1 MCYHQRKAMRTRS
14 SSPPIHVHVNDA
26 TPVHVHVKSQRT
38 SPARTPQGKTKVDR
52 GNLRPTARVKTRVP
66 WIPPGKASIR
76 DASYKWEGPTHCLE
90 ITPPLPEPGP
100 EHSQSALHLA
110 DLTSEEEE
118 GLHGRISQY
127 ERKIERLLTEVSTL
141 KNEVELRKQEQLLER
156 QSEQLSV
163 SQRVIVEQ
171 EEELAEVT
179 KELEETE
186 RENSRL
192 RQSMEK
198 MLVEMDHNRQD
209 GDSVQQD
216 KDALHRKLMEAELD
230 GTAAAKQV
238 SALRESVSKLC
249 GAVGTRL
256 SGSESAVLAR
266 QKELLLQKLETFEAT
281 NRTLR
286 HLLREQ
292 QGSQMES
299 LRVSEQRDALLKRLA
314 DTEAENAHLVVKLQ
328 EKDREVNELSK
339 LLDTEKDNTRST
351 TELSKSLE
359 STRAHLQGQL
369 RSKEAENNRLT
380 LQIKNLERAANQQ
393 KVEMEH
399 LTEQLARLKQQSS
412 ADREVLKRATRAQK
426 QRAERSEDTAGQ
438 LSVQLLD
445 MEKQVVNALSAA
457 ETWQSRHAQEAKE
470 KSKLEIELSLLNS
483 RIAELTEQLQGAG
496 DKGRAEREAL
506 LDHLHELTKESTAAK
521 LENQSLKATASAV
534 EEKLALSQS
543 ELLQVK
549 ASIQQYES
557 LLDSYKIQVGKTRA
571 EADEYRARLAEA
583 EQEAQAI
590 RGELEQEIE
599 EVRRDLLGRL
609 AELEP
614 LPEALRRSELQLQ
627 EAQDRE
633 RNQER
638 RSMELS
644 TTLTDLRM
652 KVETQGSQVELLR
665 QKNKVLLEENRQL
678 QQRVESLERKLEE
691 AGSQNSDLQ
700 AVIAK
705 REDTIHSNQ
714 LRLEEKTRECSLL
727 SRKLEE
733 ALGDARQQISE
744 TRGLAA
750 TKERST
756 QSKILELET
765 QLSRT
770 NSEINQLRRSKEEV
784 ERRYQSRLQDVKDRL
799 EQSDSTNRS
808 LQNYVQFLKASYANV
823 FGDLALGSS
832 LPAENC
838 VTFGW
843 KKKETAIPES
853 RLAASFVVDPL
864 GQPPLSKLFRKQT
877 EKMDTTGVK
886 VLETAEDI
894 QERRQQVLD
903 RYRRF
908 KELSMMRRTKL
919 EDSYRFQF
927 FRRDA
932 DELEKWIQEK
942 LQIASDENYKD
953 PSNLQGKL
961 QKHQAFEAEVQANAG
976 AIIKLDETGNL
987 MISEGHFSSET
998 IRTRLE
1004 ELHRLWDLLLQK
1016 TKEKGM
1022 RLLQAQKL
1030 VQYLRECED
1039 ALDWISDKEAI
1050 ATSEELG
1057 QDLEHVE
1064 LLQKKFEEFQTDLAA
1079 HEERVNEVN
1088 QLAAKLIQEAHPEAE
1103 LIVRKQDEVNA
1114 AWQRLKGL
1122 AQQRQ
1127 GKLFGAAEVQRFN
1140 RDVDET
1146 ISWIKEKEQL
1156 MASDDFGRDLAS
1168 VQALLRKHEGLER
1181 DLAALEDKV
1190 NTLGG
1195 DAERLQQ
1202 THPQNAS
1209 QIHLKK
1215 DELITNWEQIRT
1227 LAAERHSRL
1236 NDSYRLQRF
1245 TADFRDLTSWVTEMK
1260 ALINAD
1266 ELANDVAGAEALLDR
1281 HQEHK
1286 GEIDAHEDS
1295 FRATDEAG
1303 QALLNTGHYAS
1314 EEVKEK
1320 LGILAEEKESLLE
1333 LWEVRRQQYEQCMDL
1348 QLFYRDTEQV
1358 DNWMSKQEAFLLNE
1372 DLGDSLDSV
1381 EALLKKHEDFEK
1393 SLSAQ
1398 EEKITALDEFAT
1410 KLIQNNHYAKED
1422 VATRRDALLNRRNA
1436 LHERA
1441 QSRRAALEDSFH
1453 LQQFFRDSDEL
1464 KSWINEKMKTATD
1477 EAYKDPS
1484 NLQGKVQKHQ
1494 AFEAELSANQS
1505 RIDALQKSGQELL
1518 DGKHY
1523 ASTEVA
1529 GRMEEVSS
1537 QWKKL
1542 LEATELKGIKLRE
1555 ANQQQQFNRNVED
1568 IELWLYEVE
1577 GHLASDDY
1585 GKDLT
1590 SVQNLQKKHALLEAD
1605 VAAHQDRID
1614 GITIQ
1619 ARQFQDAGHFDADN
1633 IRKKQEALVVR
1644 YDALREPMAARKQK
1658 LSDSLRLQQL
1668 FRDVEDEETW
1678 IREKEPIAAST
1689 NRGKDLIGV
1698 QNLLK
1703 KHQALQAEITGHEPR
1718 IKAVTQK
1725 GEAMVEEG
1733 HFAGEDVKVKLTELH
1748 GRWDTL
1754 KAKASQRRQDLEDS
1768 LQAQQYFADANEA
1781 ESWMRE
1787 KEPIV
1792 GSTDYGKDEDSAE
1805 ALLKKHEALMSDLS
1819 AYGSSIQGLKEQ
1831 AQSCRQ
1837 QVAPTDDE
1845 TGKELVLALY
1855 DYQEKSPREVTMKK
1869 GDILTLLNSTNKD
1882 WWKVEVNDRQG
1893 FVPAAYVK
1901 KLDPTQSSSRENLLD
1916 EHGSIALRQDQ
1927 IENQY
1932 GTLLEL
1938 GEKRKDML
1946 EKSCKKF
1953 MLFREANELQQWI
1966 NEKESALTNEEVGS
1980 DLEQVE
1986 VLQKKFDDFQKDL
1999 KANESRLRDINKVA
2013 SELESEGLMAE
2024 EAPMVQAQQQELL
2037 GAAPGKDEADSK
2049 TASPWKELNNRWRSL
2064 QQLAEERSNMLGSAH
2079 EVQRFH
2085 RDADETKEWIE
2096 EKNQALNT
2104 DNYGHDLASVQAL
2117 QRKHE
2122 GFERDLAALGDKVNS
2137 LGETAERLIQ
2147 SHPEAVDDIQEKCT
2161 ELNTA
2166 WSSLVGRADQ
2176 RKDKL
2181 GNSHDLQRFLSDFRD
2196 LMSWINGIRGL
2207 VSSEE
2212 LAKDVTGAEAL
2223 LERHQEHRT
2232 EIDARAGTFQA
2243 FEQFGQQLLV
2253 RGHYASPEIQQKLE
2267 ALDRERADLEKA
2279 WVQRRMMLDQCLELQ
2294 LFNRDCE
2301 QAENWMAAR
2310 EAFLASDDKGDSLD
2324 SVEALI
2330 KKHEDFDKAINVQEE
2345 KIAALQSF
2353 ADQLIGADHYAK
2365 PEIFNRRNE
2374 VLDRWR
2380 RLKAQMIEKRSKLGE
2395 SQTLQQFSRDV
2406 DEIEAWISEKLQTAT
2421 DESYKDPT
2429 NIQSKHQKHQAF
2441 EAELHANA
2449 DRIRGVIDT
2458 GNALIQRG
2466 ACAGSE
2472 DAVKA
2477 RLNALDE
2484 QWQFLVNKSAEK
2496 SQKLKEANKQ
2506 QNFNTGIKDFDFWL
2520 SEVEALLASED
2531 YGKDLASVNNLLKKH
2546 QLLEADISAHEDR
2559 LKDLNGQADSLM
2571 ASNAFDTSQVKEKRD
2586 AVNGRFAKIKS
2597 MATGR
2602 RAKLNESHRLHQFF
2616 RDLDDEESWIK
2627 EKKLLVSS
2635 EDYGRDLTGV
2645 QNLRKKHKRLEAEL
2659 GAHEPAIQ
2667 SVLDTGKKLSD
2678 DNTIGQEE
2686 IQQRL
2691 AQFVDHWKEL
2701 KDLSGARG
2709 QRLEESLEYQQ
2720 FVANVEEEEA
2730 WINEKLNLVGS
2741 EDYGDTLAAVQGL
2754 LKKHEA
2760 FETDFTVHRDRVNDV
2775 CTNGEELI
2783 KKNNHHVDNI
2793 SAKMSALRGKVSE
2806 LERAAA
2812 QRKAKLDE
2820 NSAFLQFNWKAD
2832 VVESWIG
2839 EKENSLKTDDYGRDL
2854 SSVQTLLTKQETFD
2868 AGLQAFQQEGIT
2880 NITALKDQLLAAK
2893 HVQSKA
2899 IEARHAALIKRW
2911 NQLLSNSAARKKKL
2925 LEAQEHFRKVED
2937 LFLTFAKKASAFN
2950 SWFENAEEDLTDPV
2964 RCNSLEE
2971 IRALR
2976 EAHEAFRS
2984 SLSSAQADFNQL
2996 AELDQQIKSYQVV
3009 SNPYTWFTMEALE
3022 ETWRNLQKIIK
3033 ERELELQKEQ
3043 RRQEENDKLRQEFAQ
3058 HANAFHQWLQET
3070 RTYLLDGSCM
3080 VEESGTLESQL
3091 EATKRKHQE
3100 IRAMRSQLKKI
3111 EDLGAAMEEALILDN
3126 KYTEHST
3133 VGLAQQWD
3141 QLDQLG
3147 MRMQHNLEQQIQAR
3161 NTTGVTEEAL
3171 KEFSMMFKH
3180 FDKEK
3185 SGRLNHQEF
3194 KSCLRSLG
3202 YDLPM
3207 VEEGEPD
3214 PEFEAILDTVD
3225 PNRDGNVSLQ
3235 EYMAFMISR
3244 ETENVKSS
3252 EEIESAFRALSTE
3265 NKPYVT
3271 KEELYQN
3278 LTKEQADYCLS
3289 HMKPYLDSKG
3299 RELPSAFD
3307 FVEFT
3312 RSLFVN

>member
-1 MCYHQRKAMRTRS
+1 RW
-14 SSPPIHVHVNDA
+14 
-26 TPVHVHVKSQRT
+26 
-38 SPARTPQGKTKVDR
+38 DR
-52 GNLRPTARVKTRVP
+52 F
-66 WIPPGKASIR
+66 
-76 DASYKWEGPTHCLE
+76 
-90 ITPPLPEPGP
+90 
-100 EHSQSALHLA
+100 
-110 DLTSEEEE
+110 
-118 GLHGRISQY
+118 GR
-127 ERKIERLLTEVSTL
+127 
-141 KNEVELRKQEQLLER
+141 
-156 QSEQLSV
+156 
-163 SQRVIVEQ
+163 
-171 EEELAEVT
+171 
-179 KELEETE
+179 
-186 RENSRL
+186 
-192 RQSMEK
+192 
-198 MLVEMDHNRQD
+198 
-209 GDSVQQD
+209 
-216 KDALHRKLMEAELD
+216 
-230 GTAAAKQV
+230 
-238 SALRESVSKLC
+238 
-249 GAVGTRL
+249 
-256 SGSESAVLAR
+256 
-266 QKELLLQKLETFEAT
+266 
-281 NRTLR
+281 
-286 HLLREQ
+286 
-292 QGSQMES
+292 
-299 LRVSEQRDALLKRLA
+299 
-314 DTEAENAHLVVKLQ
+314 
-328 EKDREVNELSK
+328 
-339 LLDTEKDNTRST
+339 
-351 TELSKSLE
+351 
-359 STRAHLQGQL
+359 
-369 RSKEAENNRLT
+369 
-380 LQIKNLERAANQQ
+380 
-393 KVEMEH
+393 
-399 LTEQLARLKQQSS
+399 
-412 ADREVLKRATRAQK
+412 
-426 QRAERSEDTAGQ
+426 
-438 LSVQLLD
+438 
-445 MEKQVVNALSAA
+445 
-457 ETWQSRHAQEAKE
+457 
-470 KSKLEIELSLLNS
+470 
-483 RIAELTEQLQGAG
+483 
-496 DKGRAEREAL
+496 
-506 LDHLHELTKESTAAK
+506 
-521 LENQSLKATASAV
+521 
-534 EEKLALSQS
+534 
-543 ELLQVK
+543 
-549 ASIQQYES
+549 
-557 LLDSYKIQVGKTRA
+557 
-571 EADEYRARLAEA
+571 
-583 EQEAQAI
+583 
-590 RGELEQEIE
+590 
-599 EVRRDLLGRL
+599 RR
-609 AELEP
+609 
-614 LPEALRRSELQLQ
+614 
-627 EAQDRE
+627 
-633 RNQER
+633 
-638 RSMELS
+638 
-644 TTLTDLRM
+644 
-652 KVETQGSQVELLR
+652 
-665 QKNKVLLEENRQL
+665 
-678 QQRVESLERKLEE
+678 
-691 AGSQNSDLQ
+691 
-700 AVIAK
+700 
-705 REDTIHSNQ
+705 
-714 LRLEEKTRECSLL
+714 
-727 SRKLEE
+727 
-733 ALGDARQQISE
+733 
-744 TRGLAA
+744 
-750 TKERST
+750 
-756 QSKILELET
+756 
-765 QLSRT
+765 
-770 NSEINQLRRSKEEV
+770 
-784 ERRYQSRLQDVKDRL
+784 
-799 EQSDSTNRS
+799 
-808 LQNYVQFLKASYANV
+808 
-823 FGDLALGSS
+823 
-832 LPAENC
+832 
-838 VTFGW
+838 
-843 KKKETAIPES
+843 
-853 RLAASFVVDPL
+853 
-864 GQPPLSKLFRKQT
+864 
-877 EKMDTTGVK
+877 KMDISGVK
-886 VLETAEDI
+886 VLESAEDI

-903 RYRRF
+903 RYHRF
-908 KELSMMRRTKL
+908 KELSVVRRQKL

-987 MISEGHFSSET
+987 MTSESHFASET
-998 IRTRLE
+998 IR
-1004 ELHRLWDLLLQK
+1004 
-1016 TKEKGM
+1016 
-1022 RLLQAQKL
+1022 
-1030 VQYLRECED
+1030 
-1039 ALDWISDKEAI
+1039 
-1050 ATSEELG
+1050 
-1057 QDLEHVE
+1057 
-1064 LLQKKFEEFQTDLAA
+1064 TDLAA

-1088 QLAAKLIQEAHPEAE
+1088 QAAGKLTQENHPEAE
-1103 LIVRKQDEVNA
+1103 LILKKQEEVNA

-1181 DLAALEDKV
+1181 DLAALKDKV

-1195 DAERLQQ
+1195 EADRLQQ

-1209 QIHLKK
+1209 QIHLKR

-1227 LAAERHSRL
+1227 LAAERHTRL

-1295 FRATDEAG
+1295 FKSTDEAG

-1320 LGILAEEKESLLE
+1320 LGILSEERVSLLE
-1333 LWEVRRQQYEQCMDL
+1333 LWELRRQQYEQCMDL

-1422 VATRRDALLNRRNA
+1422 VATRRDALLSRRNA

-1441 QSRRAALEDSFH
+1441 QFRRAALEDSFH

-1505 RIDALQKSGQELL
+1505 RIDALQKSGQELV

-1523 ASTEVA
+1523 ASSEVST
-1529 GRMEEVSS
+1529 RMDEVSS

-1577 GHLASDDY
+1577 GHLASDDF

-1619 ARQFQDAGHFDADN
+1619 ARQFQEAGHFDADN
-1633 IRKKQEALVVR
+1633 IRKKQEALVAR
-1644 YDALREPMAARKQK
+1644 YEALKEPMAARKQK

-1678 IREKEPIAAST
+1678 IREKEPIASST

-1703 KHQALQAEITGHEPR
+1703 KHQALQAEISGHEPR

-1725 GEAMVEEG
+1725 GEAMIEEG
-1733 HFAGEDVKVKLTELH
+1733 HFAGDDVKAKLQELH
-1748 GRWDTL
+1748 NRWDGL
-1754 KAKASQRRQDLEDS
+1754 KGKAAQRRQDLEDS

-1819 AYGSSIQGLKEQ
+1819 AYGSSIQALKDQ
-1831 AQSCRQ
+1831 AEACRQ

-1901 KLDPTQSSSRENLLD
+1901 KLDPTQSSSRENLLN
-1916 EHGSIALRQDQ
+1916 EQGSIALRQEQ
-1927 IENQY
+1927 IENQTVVTKEVCSVSVRMKQVEELY
-1932 GTLLEL
+1932 GTLQEF

-2024 EAPMVQAQQQELL
+2024 EAPVVQAQ
-2037 GAAPGKDEADSK
+2037 DEADSK
-2049 TASPWKELNNRWRSL
+2049 GASPWKELNNRWRAL
-2064 QQLAEERSNMLGSAH
+2064 QQLAEDRSNMLGSAH

-2176 RKDKL
+2176 RKEKL

-2207 VSSEE
+2207 VSSDE

-2232 EIDARAGTFQA
+2232 EIDARVGTFQA
-2243 FEQFGQQLLV
+2243 FEQFGQQLLA

-2267 ALDRERADLEKA
+2267 ALERERADLEKA

-2353 ADQLIGADHYAK
+2353 ADQLISADHYAK

-2429 NIQSKHQKHQAF
+2429 NIQVMSHFSKHQKHQAF

-2449 DRIRGVIDT
+2449 DRIHGVIDT

-2571 ASNAFDTSQVKEKRD
+2571 SSNAFDTSQVKDKRD
-2586 AVNGRFAKIKS
+2586 AVNGRFGKIKS
-2597 MATGR
+2597 MAAGR

-2667 SVLDTGKKLSD
+2667 SVLETGKKLSD

-2686 IQQRL
+2686 IHQRL
-2691 AQFVDHWKEL
+2691 AQFVEHWREL
-2701 KDLSGARG
+2701 KDLAAARG

-2775 CTNGEELI
+2775 CSNGDELI
-2783 KKNNHHVDNI
+2783 KKENHNMENI
-2793 SAKMSALRGKVSE
+2793 MAKMKALRGKVSE

-2812 QRKAKLDE
+2812 QRKSKLDE

-2899 IEARHAALIKRW
+2899 IEARHATLMKRW
-2911 NQLLSNSAARKKKL
+2911 NQLLSNSATRKKKL

-2976 EAHEAFRS
+2976 DAHDAFHS
-2984 SLSSAQADFNQL
+2984 SLSSAEADFSQL
-2996 AELDQQIKSYQVV
+2996 AELDRQIKSYHVA

-3070 RTYLLDGSCM
+3070 RSCM

-3214 PEFEAILDTVD
+3214 PEFESILDIVD

-3252 EEIESAFRALSTE
+3252 EEIESAFRALSAE

-3278 LTKEQADYCLS
+3278 LTKEQADYCIS

-3299 RELPSAFD
+3299 REIPSAFD

>member
-1 MCYHQRKAMRTRS
+1 
-14 SSPPIHVHVNDA
+14 
-26 TPVHVHVKSQRT
+26 
-38 SPARTPQGKTKVDR
+38 
-52 GNLRPTARVKTRVP
+52 
-66 WIPPGKASIR
+66 
-76 DASYKWEGPTHCLE
+76 
-90 ITPPLPEPGP
+90 
-100 EHSQSALHLA
+100 
-110 DLTSEEEE
+110 
-118 GLHGRISQY
+118 
-127 ERKIERLLTEVSTL
+127 
-141 KNEVELRKQEQLLER
+141 
-156 QSEQLSV
+156 
-163 SQRVIVEQ
+163 
-171 EEELAEVT
+171 
-179 KELEETE
+179 
-186 RENSRL
+186 
-192 RQSMEK
+192 
-198 MLVEMDHNRQD
+198 MDP
-209 GDSVQQD
+209 S
-216 KDALHRKLMEAELD
+216 
-230 GTAAAKQV
+230 
-238 SALRESVSKLC
+238 
-249 GAVGTRL
+249 
-256 SGSESAVLAR
+256 
-266 QKELLLQKLETFEAT
+266 
-281 NRTLR
+281 
-286 HLLREQ
+286 
-292 QGSQMES
+292 
-299 LRVSEQRDALLKRLA
+299 
-314 DTEAENAHLVVKLQ
+314 
-328 EKDREVNELSK
+328 
-339 LLDTEKDNTRST
+339 
-351 TELSKSLE
+351 
-359 STRAHLQGQL
+359 
-369 RSKEAENNRLT
+369 
-380 LQIKNLERAANQQ
+380 
-393 KVEMEH
+393 
-399 LTEQLARLKQQSS
+399 
-412 ADREVLKRATRAQK
+412 
-426 QRAERSEDTAGQ
+426 
-438 LSVQLLD
+438 
-445 MEKQVVNALSAA
+445 
-457 ETWQSRHAQEAKE
+457 
-470 KSKLEIELSLLNS
+470 
-483 RIAELTEQLQGAG
+483 
-496 DKGRAEREAL
+496 
-506 LDHLHELTKESTAAK
+506 
-521 LENQSLKATASAV
+521 
-534 EEKLALSQS
+534 
-543 ELLQVK
+543 
-549 ASIQQYES
+549 
-557 LLDSYKIQVGKTRA
+557 
-571 EADEYRARLAEA
+571 
-583 EQEAQAI
+583 
-590 RGELEQEIE
+590 
-599 EVRRDLLGRL
+599 
-609 AELEP
+609 
-614 LPEALRRSELQLQ
+614 
-627 EAQDRE
+627 
-633 RNQER
+633 
-638 RSMELS
+638 
-644 TTLTDLRM
+644 
-652 KVETQGSQVELLR
+652 
-665 QKNKVLLEENRQL
+665 
-678 QQRVESLERKLEE
+678 
-691 AGSQNSDLQ
+691 
-700 AVIAK
+700 
-705 REDTIHSNQ
+705 
-714 LRLEEKTRECSLL
+714 
-727 SRKLEE
+727 
-733 ALGDARQQISE
+733 
-744 TRGLAA
+744 
-750 TKERST
+750 
-756 QSKILELET
+756 
-765 QLSRT
+765 
-770 NSEINQLRRSKEEV
+770 
-784 ERRYQSRLQDVKDRL
+784 
-799 EQSDSTNRS
+799 
-808 LQNYVQFLKASYANV
+808 
-823 FGDLALGSS
+823 
-832 LPAENC
+832 
-838 VTFGW
+838 
-843 KKKETAIPES
+843 
-853 RLAASFVVDPL
+853 
-864 GQPPLSKLFRKQT
+864 
-877 EKMDTTGVK
+877 GVK

-903 RYRRF
+903 RYHRF
-908 KELSMMRRTKL
+908 KELSTLRRQKL

-927 FRRDA
+927 FQRDA
-932 DELEKWIQEK
+932 EELEKWIQEK

-953 PSNLQGKL
+953 PTNLQGKL
-961 QKHQAFEAEVQANAG
+961 QKHQAFEAEVQANSG
-976 AIIKLDETGNL
+976 AIVKLDETGNL
-987 MISEGHFSSET
+987 MISEGHFASET
-998 IRTRLE
+998 IRTRLM
-1004 ELHRLWDLLLQK
+1004 ELHRQWELLLEK
-1016 TKEKGM
+1016 MREKGVK
-1022 RLLQAQKL
+1022 LLQAQKL

-1039 ALDWISDKEAI
+1039 VMDWINDKEAI
-1050 ATSEELG
+1050 VTSEELG

-1064 LLQKKFEEFQTDLAA
+1064 VLQKKFEEFQTDMAA

-1088 QLAAKLIQEAHPEAE
+1088 QFAAKLIQEQHPEE
-1103 LIVRKQDEVNA
+1103 DTIKTKQDEVNA

-1122 AQQRQ
+1122 ALQRQ

-1190 NTLGG
+1190 KALC
-1195 DAERLQQ
+1195 AEADRLQQ
-1202 THPQNAS
+1202 SHPLSAA
-1209 QIHLKK
+1209 QIQVKRE
-1215 DELITNWEQIRT
+1215 ELIANWEQIRT
-1227 LAAERHSRL
+1227 LAAERHARL

-1245 TADFRDLTSWVTEMK
+1245 LADFRDLTSWVTEMK

-1295 FRATDEAG
+1295 FKSADESG
-1303 QALLNTGHYAS
+1303 QALLAAGHYAS
-1314 EEVKEK
+1314 DEVREK
-1320 LGILAEEKESLLE
+1320 LSVLAEERAALLE
-1333 LWEVRRQQYEQCMDL
+1333 LWELRRQQYEQCMDL

-1410 KLIQNNHYAKED
+1410 KLIQNNHYAMDD
-1422 VATRRDALLNRRNA
+1422 VATRRDALLSRRNA

-1441 QSRRAALEDSFH
+1441 MGRRAQLADSFH

-1464 KSWINEKMKTATD
+1464 KSWVNEKMKTATD

-1505 RIDALQKSGQELL
+1505 RIDALEKAGQKLI
-1518 DGKHY
+1518 DVNHY
-1523 ASTEVA
+1523 AKDEVA
-1529 GRMEEVSS
+1529 ARMNEVISL
-1537 QWKKL
+1537 WKKL

-1590 SVQNLQKKHALLEAD
+1590 NVQNLQKKHALLEAD

-1619 ARQFQDAGHFDADN
+1619 ARQFQDAGHFDAEN
-1633 IRKKQEALVVR
+1633 IKKKQEALVAR
-1644 YDALREPMAARKQK
+1644 YEALKEPMIARKQK
-1658 LSDSLRLQQL
+1658 LADSLRLQQL

-1703 KHQALQAEITGHEPR
+1703 KHQALQAEIAGHEPR

-1725 GEAMVEEG
+1725 GNAMVEEG
-1733 HFAGEDVKVKLTELH
+1733 HFAAEDVKAKLSELNQK
-1748 GRWDTL
+1748 WESL
-1754 KAKASQRRQDLEDS
+1754 KSKASQRRQDLEDS

-1819 AYGSSIQGLKEQ
+1819 AYGSSIQALRDQ

-1837 QVAPTDDE
+1837 QVAPMDDE

-1901 KLDPTQSSSRENLLD
+1901 KLDPAQSASRENLL
-1916 EHGSIALRQDQ
+1916 EEQGSIAVRQEQ
-1927 IENQY
+1927 IDHQY
-1932 GTLLEL
+1932 HSLLEL
-1938 GEKRKDML
+1938 GEKRKGML
-1946 EKSCKKF
+1946 EKSCKRF

-1966 NEKESALTNEEVGS
+1966 NEKEAALTSEEVGA

-1999 KANESRLRDINKVA
+1999 KANESRLKDINKVA
-2013 SELESEGLMAE
+2013 EDLESEGLMAE
-2024 EAPMVQAQQQELL
+2024 EVQAVQQQVSSWGSRE
-2037 GAAPGKDEADSK
+2037 GPDSK
-2049 TASPWKELNNRWRSL
+2049 TASPWKVGLTAVLPQELNERWRSL
-2064 QQLAEERSNMLGSAH
+2064 QQLAEERSQLLGSAH

-2147 SHPEAVDDIQEKCT
+2147 SHPESAEDLQEKCT
-2161 ELNTA
+2161 ELDQA
-2166 WSSLVGRADQ
+2166 WGSLGKRADQ
-2176 RKDKL
+2176 RKAKL
-2181 GNSHDLQRFLSDFRD
+2181 GDSHDLQRFLSDFRD

-2207 VSSEE
+2207 VSSDE

-2243 FEQFGQQLLV
+2243 FEQFGQQLLAH
-2253 RGHYASPEIQQKLE
+2253 GHYASPEVKEKLDI
-2267 ALDRERADLEKA
+2267 LDRERAGLEKA
-2279 WVQRRMMLDQCLELQ
+2279 WAQRRMMLDQCLELQ
-2294 LFNRDCE
+2294 LFHRDCE

-2310 EAFLASDDKGDSLD
+2310 EAFLNTEDKGDSLD

-2353 ADQLIGADHYAK
+2353 ADQLVAAGHYAK
-2365 PEIFNRRNE
+2365 GDICSRRNE
-2374 VLDRWR
+2374 VLDRWVWR

-2406 DEIEAWISEKLQTAT
+2406 DEIEAWISEKLQTAS

-2458 GNALIQRG
+2458 GNSLIERG

-2477 RLNALDE
+2477 RLAALAD
-2484 QWQFLVNKSAEK
+2484 QWQFLVQKSAEK

-2559 LKDLNGQADSLM
+2559 LKDLNSQADSLM
-2571 ASNAFDTSQVKEKRD
+2571 TSSAFDTSQVKDKRD
-2586 AVNGRFAKIKS
+2586 TINGRFQKIKT
-2597 MATGR
+2597 MAASR

-2616 RDLDDEESWIK
+2616 RDMDDEESWIK

-2659 GAHEPAIQ
+2659 AAHEPAIQ
-2667 SVLDTGKKLSD
+2667 GVLDTGKKLSD
-2678 DNTIGQEE
+2678 DNTIGKEE

-2691 AQFVDHWKEL
+2691 AQFVEHWKEL
-2701 KDLSGARG
+2701 KQLATARG

-2730 WINEKLNLVGS
+2730 WINEKMTLVAS
-2741 EDYGDTLAAVQGL
+2741 EDYGDTLAGL

-2760 FETDFTVHRDRVNDV
+2760 FETDFTVHKDRVNDV
-2775 CTNGEELI
+2775 CSNGQDLI
-2783 KKNNHHVDNI
+2783 KKNNHHEENI
-2793 SAKMSALRGKVSE
+2793 SSKMKGLNGKVSD
-2806 LERAAA
+2806 LEKAAA
-2812 QRKAKLDE
+2812 QRKAKLEE

-2868 AGLQAFQQEGIT
+2868 AGLQAFQQEGIA

-2893 HVQSKA
+2893 HIQSKA
-2899 IEARHAALIKRW
+2899 IEARHASLMKRW
-2911 NQLLSNSAARKKKL
+2911 SQLLANS
-2925 LEAQEHFRKVED
+2925 VED

-2976 EAHEAFRS
+2976 EAHDAFRS
-2984 SLSSAQADFNQL
+2984 SLSSAQADFSQL
-2996 AELDQQIKSYQVV
+2996 AELDRQIKSFRVA

-3043 RRQEENDKLRQEFAQ
+3043 REKGQGRTLV
-3058 HANAFHQWLQET
+3058 WLDIAYRRVIRVYQYEVGDDLSG
-3070 RTYLLDGSCM
+3070 RSCM

-3180 FDKEK
+3180 FDKDK

-3225 PNRDGNVSLQ
+3225 PNRDGHVSLQ

-3252 EEIESAFRALSTE
+3252 EEIESAFRALSSE
-3265 NKPYVT
+3265 GKPYVT

-3278 LTKEQADYCLS
+3278 LTREQADYCVS
-3289 HMKPYLDSKG
+3289 HMKPYVDGKG
-3299 RELPSAFD
+3299 RELPTAFD
-3307 FVEFT
+3307 YVEFT

>member
-1 MCYHQRKAMRTRS
+1 
-14 SSPPIHVHVNDA
+14 
-26 TPVHVHVKSQRT
+26 
-38 SPARTPQGKTKVDR
+38 
-52 GNLRPTARVKTRVP
+52 
-66 WIPPGKASIR
+66 
-76 DASYKWEGPTHCLE
+76 
-90 ITPPLPEPGP
+90 
-100 EHSQSALHLA
+100 
-110 DLTSEEEE
+110 
-118 GLHGRISQY
+118 
-127 ERKIERLLTEVSTL
+127 
-141 KNEVELRKQEQLLER
+141 
-156 QSEQLSV
+156 
-163 SQRVIVEQ
+163 
-171 EEELAEVT
+171 
-179 KELEETE
+179 
-186 RENSRL
+186 
-192 RQSMEK
+192 
-198 MLVEMDHNRQD
+198 MD
-209 GDSVQQD
+209 
-216 KDALHRKLMEAELD
+216 
-230 GTAAAKQV
+230 
-238 SALRESVSKLC
+238 
-249 GAVGTRL
+249 
-256 SGSESAVLAR
+256 SG
-266 QKELLLQKLETFEAT
+266 
-281 NRTLR
+281 
-286 HLLREQ
+286 
-292 QGSQMES
+292 
-299 LRVSEQRDALLKRLA
+299 
-314 DTEAENAHLVVKLQ
+314 
-328 EKDREVNELSK
+328 
-339 LLDTEKDNTRST
+339 
-351 TELSKSLE
+351 
-359 STRAHLQGQL
+359 
-369 RSKEAENNRLT
+369 
-380 LQIKNLERAANQQ
+380 
-393 KVEMEH
+393 
-399 LTEQLARLKQQSS
+399 
-412 ADREVLKRATRAQK
+412 
-426 QRAERSEDTAGQ
+426 
-438 LSVQLLD
+438 
-445 MEKQVVNALSAA
+445 
-457 ETWQSRHAQEAKE
+457 
-470 KSKLEIELSLLNS
+470 
-483 RIAELTEQLQGAG
+483 
-496 DKGRAEREAL
+496 
-506 LDHLHELTKESTAAK
+506 
-521 LENQSLKATASAV
+521 
-534 EEKLALSQS
+534 
-543 ELLQVK
+543 
-549 ASIQQYES
+549 
-557 LLDSYKIQVGKTRA
+557 
-571 EADEYRARLAEA
+571 
-583 EQEAQAI
+583 
-590 RGELEQEIE
+590 
-599 EVRRDLLGRL
+599 
-609 AELEP
+609 
-614 LPEALRRSELQLQ
+614 
-627 EAQDRE
+627 
-633 RNQER
+633 
-638 RSMELS
+638 
-644 TTLTDLRM
+644 
-652 KVETQGSQVELLR
+652 
-665 QKNKVLLEENRQL
+665 
-678 QQRVESLERKLEE
+678 
-691 AGSQNSDLQ
+691 
-700 AVIAK
+700 
-705 REDTIHSNQ
+705 
-714 LRLEEKTRECSLL
+714 
-727 SRKLEE
+727 
-733 ALGDARQQISE
+733 
-744 TRGLAA
+744 
-750 TKERST
+750 
-756 QSKILELET
+756 
-765 QLSRT
+765 
-770 NSEINQLRRSKEEV
+770 
-784 ERRYQSRLQDVKDRL
+784 
-799 EQSDSTNRS
+799 
-808 LQNYVQFLKASYANV
+808 
-823 FGDLALGSS
+823 
-832 LPAENC
+832 
-838 VTFGW
+838 
-843 KKKETAIPES
+843 
-853 RLAASFVVDPL
+853 
-864 GQPPLSKLFRKQT
+864 
-877 EKMDTTGVK
+877 GVK

-903 RYRRF
+903 RYLRF
-908 KELSMMRRTKL
+908 KELSVLRRQKL

-927 FRRDA
+927 FQRDA

-953 PSNLQGKL
+953 PTNLQGKL

-976 AIIKLDETGNL
+976 AIVKLDETGNL

-998 IRTRLE
+998 IRTRLV
-1004 ELHRLWDLLLQK
+1004 ELHRLWELLLLKMQ
-1016 TKEKGM
+1016 EKGVK
-1022 RLLQAQKL
+1022 LQQAQKL

-1039 ALDWISDKEAI
+1039 VLDWINDKEAI
-1050 ATSEELG
+1050 VTSEELG

-1064 LLQKKFEEFQTDLAA
+1064 VLQKKFEEFQTDLAA

-1088 QLAAKLIQEAHPEAE
+1088 QFASKLAQEEHPELE
-1103 LIVRKQDEVNA
+1103 LIKTKQDEVNA
-1114 AWQRLKGL
+1114 SWQRLKGL
-1122 AQQRQ
+1122 ALQRQ

-1146 ISWIKEKEQL
+1146 IGWIREKEQL

-1181 DLAALEDKV
+1181 DLAALEEKV
-1190 NTLGG
+1190 KALC
-1195 DAERLQQ
+1195 AESDRLQQ
-1202 THPQNAS
+1202 SHPMNAP
-1209 QIHLKK
+1209 QIQVKGE
-1215 DELITNWEQIRT
+1215 ELITNWEQIRT
-1227 LAAERHSRL
+1227 LAAERHARL
-1236 NDSYRLQRF
+1236 NDSYKLQRF
-1245 TADFRDLTSWVTEMK
+1245 LADFRDLTSWVTEMK

-1295 FRATDEAG
+1295 FKAADAAG
-1303 QALLNTGHYAS
+1303 QALLNGGHYAS
-1314 EEVKEK
+1314 DEVREK
-1320 LGILAEEKESLLE
+1320 LTILAEERAALLE
-1333 LWEVRRQQYEQCMDL
+1333 LWELRRQQYEQCMDL

-1422 VATRRDALLNRRNA
+1422 VATRRDALLSRRNA

-1441 QSRRAALEDSFH
+1441 LYRRTQLADSFH

-1505 RIDALQKSGQELL
+1505 RIDALENSGQKLI
-1518 DGKHY
+1518 DVNHY
-1523 ASTEVA
+1523 ASDEVA
-1529 GRMEEVSS
+1529 ARMSEVITL
-1537 QWKKL
+1537 WKKL

-1590 SVQNLQKKHALLEAD
+1590 NVQNLQKKHALLEAD

-1619 ARQFQDAGHFDADN
+1619 ARQFQEAGHFDADN
-1633 IRKKQEALVVR
+1633 IRKKQEALVNR
-1644 YDALREPMAARKQK
+1644 YEALKEPMVARKQK

-1703 KHQALQAEITGHEPR
+1703 KHQALQAEIAGHEPR

-1725 GEAMVEEG
+1725 GESMISEG
-1733 HFAGEDVKVKLTELH
+1733 HFASDEVKGKLRELNDK
-1748 GRWDTL
+1748 WATL
-1754 KAKASQRRQDLEDS
+1754 KNKASQRRQDLEDS

-1805 ALLKKHEALMSDLS
+1805 ALLKKHEALMSDLR
-1819 AYGSSIQGLKEQ
+1819 AYGSSIQGLREQ
-1831 AQSCRQ
+1831 AQACRQ

-1901 KLDPTQSSSRENLLD
+1901 KLDPAQSASRENLL
-1916 EHGSIALRQDQ
+1916 EEQGSIALRQEQ
-1927 IENQY
+1927 IDGQY
-1932 GTLLEL
+1932 HNILEM

-1966 NEKESALTNEEVGS
+1966 NEKEASLTNEEVGA

-1999 KANESRLRDINKVA
+1999 KANESRLKDINKVA
-2013 SELESEGLMAE
+2013 DELESEGLITE
-2024 EAPMVQAQQQELL
+2024 EVQPVQHQEVY
-2037 GAAPGKDEADSK
+2037 GMQRDEADSK
-2049 TASPWKELNNRWRSL
+2049 SASPWKSVRTAVLAVATFNSIKDLNERWKSL
-2064 QQLAEERSNMLGSAH
+2064 QQLAEERSQLLGSAH

-2104 DNYGHDLASVQAL
+2104 DSYGHDLASVQAL

-2147 SHPEAVDDIQEKCT
+2147 SHPESADDIQEKCT
-2161 ELNTA
+2161 ELNQA
-2166 WSSLVGRADQ
+2166 WNSLGTRANQ
-2176 RKDKL
+2176 RKEKL
-2181 GNSHDLQRFLSDFRD
+2181 GDSHDLQRFLSDFRD

-2207 VSSEE
+2207 VSSDE
-2212 LAKDVTGAEAL
+2212 LARDVTGAEAL

-2243 FEQFGQQLLV
+2243 FEQFGQQLLA
-2253 RGHYASPEIQQKLE
+2253 RGHYDSPEIKEKLDILE
-2267 ALDRERADLEKA
+2267 QERASLEKA
-2279 WVQRRMMLDQCLELQ
+2279 WVERRMMLDQCLELQ

-2310 EAFLASDDKGDSLD
+2310 EAFLNSEDKGDSLD

-2345 KIAALQSF
+2345 KIAALQAF
-2353 ADQLIGADHYAK
+2353 AEQLIIADHYAK
-2365 PEIFNRRNE
+2365 GDIASRRNE

-2406 DEIEAWISEKLQTAT
+2406 DEIEAWISEKLQTAS

-2449 DRIRGVIDT
+2449 DRIRGVVDM
-2458 GNALIQRG
+2458 GNSLIERG

-2477 RLNALDE
+2477 RLSALAD
-2484 QWQFLVNKSAEK
+2484 QWQFLVSKSAEK

-2520 SEVEALLASED
+2520 TEVEALLASED

-2571 ASNAFDTSQVKEKRD
+2571 TSSAFDTTQVKEKRD
-2586 AVNGRFAKIKS
+2586 AINDRFQRIKS
-2597 MATGR
+2597 MATAR
-2602 RAKLNESHRLHQFF
+2602 RSRLNESHRLHQFF

-2627 EKKLLVSS
+2627 EKKLLVGSD
-2635 EDYGRDLTGV
+2635 DYGRDLTGV

-2659 GAHEPAIQ
+2659 AAHEPAIQ
-2667 SVLDTGKKLSD
+2667 GVLDTGKKLAD
-2678 DNTIGQEE
+2678 DNTIGKDE

-2691 AQFVDHWKEL
+2691 AQFLEHWKEL
-2701 KDLSGARG
+2701 KEQAAARG

-2730 WINEKLNLVGS
+2730 WINEKMTLVAS
-2741 EDYGDTLAAVQGL
+2741 EDYGDTLAAIQGL

-2760 FETDFTVHRDRVNDV
+2760 FETDFTVHKDRVHDV
-2775 CTNGEELI
+2775 CANGEDLI
-2783 KKNNHHVDNI
+2783 QKNNHHVENI
-2793 SAKMSALRGKVSE
+2793 SAKMKGLRGKVAE
-2806 LERAAA
+2806 LEKAAA

-2893 HVQSKA
+2893 HVQSRA
-2899 IEARHAALIKRW
+2899 IESRHASLMKRW
-2911 NQLLSNSAARKKKL
+2911 NQLLDNSAARKKKL
-2925 LEAQEHFRKVED
+2925 LEAQEHYRKVED

-2971 IRALR
+2971 IKALR
-2976 EAHEAFRS
+2976 EAHDAFRN
-2984 SLSSAQADFNQL
+2984 SLSSAQTDFNQL
-2996 AELDQQIKSYQVV
+2996 AELDRQIKGYRVA

-3058 HANAFHQWLQET
+3058 HANAFHQWIQET

-3180 FDKEK
+3180 FDKDK

-3225 PNRDGNVSLQ
+3225 PNRDGHVSLQ

-3252 EEIESAFRALSTE
+3252 EEIESAFRALSTDQ
-3265 NKPYVT
+3265 KPYVT

-3278 LTKEQADYCLS
+3278 LTREQADYCIS
-3289 HMKPYLDSKG
+3289 HMKPYMDSKG
-3299 RELPSAFD
+3299 RELPSAYD
-3307 FVEFT
+3307 YVEFT

>member
-1 MCYHQRKAMRTRS
+1 MDS
-14 SSPPIHVHVNDA
+14 S
-26 TPVHVHVKSQRT
+26 
-38 SPARTPQGKTKVDR
+38 
-52 GNLRPTARVKTRVP
+52 
-66 WIPPGKASIR
+66 
-76 DASYKWEGPTHCLE
+76 
-90 ITPPLPEPGP
+90 
-100 EHSQSALHLA
+100 
-110 DLTSEEEE
+110 
-118 GLHGRISQY
+118 
-127 ERKIERLLTEVSTL
+127 
-141 KNEVELRKQEQLLER
+141 
-156 QSEQLSV
+156 
-163 SQRVIVEQ
+163 
-171 EEELAEVT
+171 
-179 KELEETE
+179 
-186 RENSRL
+186 
-192 RQSMEK
+192 
-198 MLVEMDHNRQD
+198 
-209 GDSVQQD
+209 
-216 KDALHRKLMEAELD
+216 
-230 GTAAAKQV
+230 
-238 SALRESVSKLC
+238 
-249 GAVGTRL
+249 
-256 SGSESAVLAR
+256 
-266 QKELLLQKLETFEAT
+266 
-281 NRTLR
+281 
-286 HLLREQ
+286 
-292 QGSQMES
+292 
-299 LRVSEQRDALLKRLA
+299 
-314 DTEAENAHLVVKLQ
+314 
-328 EKDREVNELSK
+328 
-339 LLDTEKDNTRST
+339 
-351 TELSKSLE
+351 
-359 STRAHLQGQL
+359 
-369 RSKEAENNRLT
+369 
-380 LQIKNLERAANQQ
+380 
-393 KVEMEH
+393 
-399 LTEQLARLKQQSS
+399 
-412 ADREVLKRATRAQK
+412 
-426 QRAERSEDTAGQ
+426 
-438 LSVQLLD
+438 
-445 MEKQVVNALSAA
+445 
-457 ETWQSRHAQEAKE
+457 
-470 KSKLEIELSLLNS
+470 
-483 RIAELTEQLQGAG
+483 
-496 DKGRAEREAL
+496 
-506 LDHLHELTKESTAAK
+506 
-521 LENQSLKATASAV
+521 
-534 EEKLALSQS
+534 
-543 ELLQVK
+543 
-549 ASIQQYES
+549 
-557 LLDSYKIQVGKTRA
+557 
-571 EADEYRARLAEA
+571 
-583 EQEAQAI
+583 
-590 RGELEQEIE
+590 
-599 EVRRDLLGRL
+599 
-609 AELEP
+609 
-614 LPEALRRSELQLQ
+614 
-627 EAQDRE
+627 
-633 RNQER
+633 
-638 RSMELS
+638 
-644 TTLTDLRM
+644 
-652 KVETQGSQVELLR
+652 
-665 QKNKVLLEENRQL
+665 
-678 QQRVESLERKLEE
+678 
-691 AGSQNSDLQ
+691 
-700 AVIAK
+700 
-705 REDTIHSNQ
+705 
-714 LRLEEKTRECSLL
+714 
-727 SRKLEE
+727 
-733 ALGDARQQISE
+733 
-744 TRGLAA
+744 
-750 TKERST
+750 
-756 QSKILELET
+756 
-765 QLSRT
+765 
-770 NSEINQLRRSKEEV
+770 
-784 ERRYQSRLQDVKDRL
+784 
-799 EQSDSTNRS
+799 
-808 LQNYVQFLKASYANV
+808 
-823 FGDLALGSS
+823 
-832 LPAENC
+832 
-838 VTFGW
+838 
-843 KKKETAIPES
+843 
-853 RLAASFVVDPL
+853 
-864 GQPPLSKLFRKQT
+864 
-877 EKMDTTGVK
+877 GVK

-903 RYRRF
+903 RYLRF
-908 KELSMMRRTKL
+908 KELSTVRRQKL

-927 FRRDA
+927 FQRDA

-953 PSNLQGKL
+953 PTNLQGKL

-976 AIIKLDETGNL
+976 AIVKLDNTGNK
-987 MISEGHFSSET
+987 MITESHFASET
-998 IRTRLE
+998 IRVRLV
-1004 ELHRLWDLLLQK
+1004 ELHRLWELLLLKMQ
-1016 TKEKGM
+1016 EKGIK
-1022 RLLQAQKL
+1022 LQQAQKL

-1039 ALDWISDKEAI
+1039 VLDWINDKEAI
-1050 ATSEELG
+1050 VTSEELG

-1064 LLQKKFEEFQTDLAA
+1064 VLQKKFEEFQTDLAA

-1088 QLAAKLIQEAHPEAE
+1088 QFASKLAQEEHPELE
-1103 LIVRKQDEVNA
+1103 VIKTKQDEVNA
-1114 AWQRLKGL
+1114 SWQRLKGL
-1122 AQQRQ
+1122 ALQRQ

-1146 ISWIKEKEQL
+1146 IGWIREKEQL

-1181 DLAALEDKV
+1181 DLAALEEKV
-1190 NTLGG
+1190 KALRVES
-1195 DAERLQQ
+1195 DRLQES
-1202 THPQNAS
+1202 HPQNAP
-1209 QIHLKK
+1209 QIQVKGE
-1215 DELITNWEQIRT
+1215 ELLTNWEQIRT
-1227 LAAERHSRL
+1227 LAAERHTRL
-1236 NDSYRLQRF
+1236 NDSYKLQRF
-1245 TADFRDLTSWVTEMK
+1245 LADFRDLTSWVTEMK

-1295 FRATDEAG
+1295 FKSADAAG
-1303 QALLNTGHYAS
+1303 HALLNAGHYAS
-1314 EEVKEK
+1314 DEIREK
-1320 LGILAEEKESLLE
+1320 LTILAEERTSLLE
-1333 LWEVRRQQYEQCMDL
+1333 LWDLRRQQYEQCMDL

-1410 KLIQNNHYAKED
+1410 KLIQNNHYAMDD

-1441 QSRRAALEDSFH
+1441 MYRRTQLADSFH

-1505 RIDALQKSGQELL
+1505 RIDALENSGQKLI
-1518 DGKHY
+1518 DMNHY
-1523 ASTEVA
+1523 ASDEVA
-1529 GRMEEVSS
+1529 ARMSEVITL
-1537 QWKKL
+1537 WKRL
-1542 LEATELKGIKLRE
+1542 LEATEFKGIKLRE

-1590 SVQNLQKKHALLEAD
+1590 NVQNLQKKHALLEAD

-1633 IRKKQEALVVR
+1633 IKKKQEALVSR
-1644 YDALREPMAARKQK
+1644 YDALKEPMIARKEK

-1668 FRDVEDEETW
+1668 FRDIEDEETW

-1703 KHQALQAEITGHEPR
+1703 KHQALQAEIAGHEPR

-1725 GEAMVEEG
+1725 GNNMITEG
-1733 HFAGEDVKVKLTELH
+1733 HFAADEVKVKLKELNDKWLSL
-1748 GRWDTL
+1748 RN
-1754 KAKASQRRQDLEDS
+1754 KASQRRQDLEDS

-1805 ALLKKHEALMSDLS
+1805 ALLKKHEALMSDLQ
-1819 AYGSSIQGLKEQ
+1819 AYGSSIQSLREQ
-1831 AQSCRQ
+1831 AQACRQ

-1901 KLDPTQSSSRENLLD
+1901 KLDPAQSASRENLLD
-1916 EHGSIALRQDQ
+1916 EQGSIALRQEQ
-1927 IENQY
+1927 IDGQTLVSKEAGSVSLRMNQVEELY
-1932 GTLLEL
+1932 QNILEM

-1966 NEKESALTNEEVGS
+1966 NEKEAALTNEEVGT

-1999 KANESRLRDINKVA
+1999 KANESRLKDINKVA
-2013 SELESEGLMAE
+2013 GDLESEGLITE
-2024 EAPMVQAQQQELL
+2024 EVQAVQHQEVY
-2037 GAAPGKDEADSK
+2037 GSMPKDEADAK
-2049 TASPWKELNNRWRSL
+2049 GASPWKSVRTAVHAVATFNSIKELNERWRSL
-2064 QQLAEERSNMLGSAH
+2064 QQLAEERSQLLGSAH

-2104 DNYGHDLASVQAL
+2104 DSYGHDLASVQAL

-2147 SHPEAVDDIQEKCT
+2147 SHPESAEDIQEKCT
-2161 ELNTA
+2161 ELNQA
-2166 WSSLVGRADQ
+2166 WNSLGKRADK
-2176 RKDKL
+2176 RKEKL
-2181 GNSHDLQRFLSDFRD
+2181 GDSHDLQRFLSDFRD

-2207 VSSEE
+2207 VSSDE

-2243 FEQFGQQLLV
+2243 FEQFGQQLLA
-2253 RGHYASPEIQQKLE
+2253 RGHYASPEIKEKLDI
-2267 ALDRERADLEKA
+2267 LDQERASLEKA

-2310 EAFLASDDKGDSLD
+2310 EAFLNSEDKGDSLD

-2353 ADQLIGADHYAK
+2353 ADQLITADHYAK
-2365 PEIFNRRNE
+2365 GDIASRRNE

-2406 DEIEAWISEKLQTAT
+2406 DEIEAWIIEKLQTAS

-2429 NIQSKHQKHQAF
+2429 NIQLSKLLSKHQKHQAF

-2449 DRIRGVIDT
+2449 DRIRGVIDM
-2458 GNALIQRG
+2458 GNSLIDRG

-2477 RLNALDE
+2477 RLAALAD
-2484 QWQFLVNKSAEK
+2484 QWQFLVHKSAEK

-2571 ASNAFDTSQVKEKRD
+2571 TSSAFDTTQVKEKRD
-2586 AVNGRFAKIKS
+2586 AINDRFQRIKS
-2597 MATGR
+2597 MATAR
-2602 RAKLNESHRLHQFF
+2602 RSRLNESHRLHQFF

-2627 EKKLLVSS
+2627 EKKLLVGSD
-2635 EDYGRDLTGV
+2635 DYGRDLTGV

-2659 GAHEPAIQ
+2659 AAHEPAIQ
-2667 SVLDTGKKLSD
+2667 GVLDTGKKLSD
-2678 DNTIGQEE
+2678 DNTIGKEE

-2691 AQFVDHWKEL
+2691 AQFVEHWKEL
-2701 KDLSGARG
+2701 KQQASARG

-2730 WINEKLNLVGS
+2730 WINEKMTLVAS
-2741 EDYGDTLAAVQGL
+2741 EDYGDTLAAIQGL

-2760 FETDFTVHRDRVNDV
+2760 FETDFTVHKDRVHDV
-2775 CTNGEELI
+2775 CANGEDLI
-2783 KKNNHHVDNI
+2783 QKNNHHVDNI
-2793 SAKMSALRGKVSE
+2793 TAKMQGLRGKVSE
-2806 LERAAA
+2806 LEKAAA

-2893 HVQSKA
+2893 HVQSRA
-2899 IEARHAALIKRW
+2899 IESRHASLMKRW
-2911 NQLLSNSAARKKKL
+2911 NQLLDNSAARKKKL
-2925 LEAQEHFRKVED
+2925 LEAQEHYRKVED

-2971 IRALR
+2971 IKALR
-2976 EAHEAFRS
+2976 EAHDAFRN
-2984 SLSSAQADFNQL
+2984 SLSSAQTDFNQL
-2996 AELDQQIKSYQVV
+2996 AELDRQIKGFRVA

-3058 HANAFHQWLQET
+3058 HANAFHQWIQET

-3180 FDKEK
+3180 FDKDK

-3214 PEFEAILDTVD
+3214 PEFENILDIVD
-3225 PNRDGNVSLQ
+3225 PNRDGHVSLQ

-3252 EEIESAFRALSTE
+3252 EEIESAFRALSQE
-3265 NKPYVT
+3265 QKPYVT

-3278 LTKEQADYCLS
+3278 LTREQADYCIS
-3289 HMKPYLDSKG
+3289 HMKPYMDSKG

-3307 FVEFT
+3307 YVEFT

>member
-1 MCYHQRKAMRTRS
+1 MLS
-14 SSPPIHVHVNDA
+14 S
-26 TPVHVHVKSQRT
+26 
-38 SPARTPQGKTKVDR
+38 
-52 GNLRPTARVKTRVP
+52 
-66 WIPPGKASIR
+66 
-76 DASYKWEGPTHCLE
+76 
-90 ITPPLPEPGP
+90 
-100 EHSQSALHLA
+100 
-110 DLTSEEEE
+110 
-118 GLHGRISQY
+118 
-127 ERKIERLLTEVSTL
+127 
-141 KNEVELRKQEQLLER
+141 
-156 QSEQLSV
+156 
-163 SQRVIVEQ
+163 
-171 EEELAEVT
+171 
-179 KELEETE
+179 
-186 RENSRL
+186 
-192 RQSMEK
+192 
-198 MLVEMDHNRQD
+198 
-209 GDSVQQD
+209 
-216 KDALHRKLMEAELD
+216 
-230 GTAAAKQV
+230 
-238 SALRESVSKLC
+238 
-249 GAVGTRL
+249 
-256 SGSESAVLAR
+256 
-266 QKELLLQKLETFEAT
+266 
-281 NRTLR
+281 
-286 HLLREQ
+286 
-292 QGSQMES
+292 
-299 LRVSEQRDALLKRLA
+299 
-314 DTEAENAHLVVKLQ
+314 
-328 EKDREVNELSK
+328 
-339 LLDTEKDNTRST
+339 
-351 TELSKSLE
+351 
-359 STRAHLQGQL
+359 
-369 RSKEAENNRLT
+369 
-380 LQIKNLERAANQQ
+380 
-393 KVEMEH
+393 
-399 LTEQLARLKQQSS
+399 
-412 ADREVLKRATRAQK
+412 
-426 QRAERSEDTAGQ
+426 
-438 LSVQLLD
+438 
-445 MEKQVVNALSAA
+445 
-457 ETWQSRHAQEAKE
+457 
-470 KSKLEIELSLLNS
+470 
-483 RIAELTEQLQGAG
+483 
-496 DKGRAEREAL
+496 
-506 LDHLHELTKESTAAK
+506 
-521 LENQSLKATASAV
+521 
-534 EEKLALSQS
+534 
-543 ELLQVK
+543 
-549 ASIQQYES
+549 
-557 LLDSYKIQVGKTRA
+557 
-571 EADEYRARLAEA
+571 
-583 EQEAQAI
+583 
-590 RGELEQEIE
+590 
-599 EVRRDLLGRL
+599 
-609 AELEP
+609 
-614 LPEALRRSELQLQ
+614 
-627 EAQDRE
+627 
-633 RNQER
+633 
-638 RSMELS
+638 
-644 TTLTDLRM
+644 
-652 KVETQGSQVELLR
+652 
-665 QKNKVLLEENRQL
+665 
-678 QQRVESLERKLEE
+678 
-691 AGSQNSDLQ
+691 
-700 AVIAK
+700 
-705 REDTIHSNQ
+705 
-714 LRLEEKTRECSLL
+714 
-727 SRKLEE
+727 
-733 ALGDARQQISE
+733 
-744 TRGLAA
+744 
-750 TKERST
+750 
-756 QSKILELET
+756 
-765 QLSRT
+765 
-770 NSEINQLRRSKEEV
+770 
-784 ERRYQSRLQDVKDRL
+784 
-799 EQSDSTNRS
+799 
-808 LQNYVQFLKASYANV
+808 
-823 FGDLALGSS
+823 
-832 LPAENC
+832 
-838 VTFGW
+838 
-843 KKKETAIPES
+843 
-853 RLAASFVVDPL
+853 
-864 GQPPLSKLFRKQT
+864 FRKRRVQ
-877 EKMDTTGVK
+877 KMDPSGVK

-903 RYRRF
+903 RYHRF
-908 KELSMMRRTKL
+908 KELSTLRRQKL

-927 FRRDA
+927 FQRDA
-932 DELEKWIQEK
+932 EELEKWIQEK

-953 PSNLQGKL
+953 PTNLQGKL
-961 QKHQAFEAEVQANAG
+961 QKHQAFEAEVQANSG
-976 AIIKLDETGNL
+976 AIVKLDETGNL
-987 MISEGHFSSET
+987 MISEGHFASET
-998 IRTRLE
+998 IRTRLM
-1004 ELHRLWDLLLQK
+1004 ELHRQWELLLEK
-1016 TKEKGM
+1016 MREKGIK
-1022 RLLQAQKL
+1022 LLQAQKL

-1039 ALDWISDKEAI
+1039 VMDWINDKEAI
-1050 ATSEELG
+1050 VTSEELG

-1064 LLQKKFEEFQTDLAA
+1064 VLQKKFEEFQTDMAA

-1088 QLAAKLIQEAHPEAE
+1088 QFAAKLIQEQHPEEE
-1103 LIVRKQDEVNA
+1103 LIKTKQDEVNA

-1122 AQQRQ
+1122 ALQRQ

-1190 NTLGG
+1190 KALC
-1195 DAERLQQ
+1195 AEADRLQQ
-1202 THPQNAS
+1202 SHPLSAT
-1209 QIHLKK
+1209 QIQVKRE
-1215 DELITNWEQIRT
+1215 ELITNWEQIRT
-1227 LAAERHSRL
+1227 LAAERHARL

-1245 TADFRDLTSWVTEMK
+1245 LADFRDLTSWVTEMK

-1295 FRATDEAG
+1295 FKSADESG
-1303 QALLNTGHYAS
+1303 QALLAAGHYAS
-1314 EEVKEK
+1314 DEVREK
-1320 LGILAEEKESLLE
+1320 LTVLSEERAALLE
-1333 LWEVRRQQYEQCMDL
+1333 LWELRRQQYEQCMDL

-1358 DNWMSKQEAFLLNE
+1358 DNWMSKQEVICE
-1372 DLGDSLDSV
+1372 QSLVSDGRRRTCI
-1381 EALLKKHEDFEK
+1381 
-1393 SLSAQ
+1393 LSPRVVCLFCFR
-1398 EEKITALDEFAT
+1398 TSALDEFAT
-1410 KLIQNNHYAKED
+1410 KLIQNNHYAMED
-1422 VATRRDALLNRRNA
+1422 VATRRDALLSRRNA

-1441 QSRRAALEDSFH
+1441 MRRRAQLADSFH

-1464 KSWINEKMKTATD
+1464 KSWVNEKMKTATD

-1505 RIDALQKSGQELL
+1505 RIDALEKAGQKLI
-1518 DGKHY
+1518 DVNHY
-1523 ASTEVA
+1523 AKDEVA
-1529 GRMEEVSS
+1529 ARMNEVISL
-1537 QWKKL
+1537 WKKL

-1590 SVQNLQKKHALLEAD
+1590 NVQNLQKKHALLEAD

-1619 ARQFQDAGHFDADN
+1619 ARQFQDAGHFDAEN
-1633 IRKKQEALVVR
+1633 IKKKQEALVAR
-1644 YDALREPMAARKQK
+1644 YEALKEPMVARKQK
-1658 LSDSLRLQQL
+1658 LADSLRLQQL

-1703 KHQALQAEITGHEPR
+1703 KHQALQAEIAGHEPR

-1725 GEAMVEEG
+1725 GNAMVEEG
-1733 HFAGEDVKVKLTELH
+1733 HFAAEDVKAKLHELNQK
-1748 GRWDTL
+1748 WEAL

-1819 AYGSSIQGLKEQ
+1819 AYGSSIQALREQ

-1837 QVAPTDDE
+1837 QVAPMDDE

-1901 KLDPTQSSSRENLLD
+1901 KLDPAQSASRENLL
-1916 EHGSIALRQDQ
+1916 EEQGSIALRQEQ
-1927 IENQY
+1927 IDNQTRITKEAGSVSLRMKQVEELY
-1932 GTLLEL
+1932 HSLLEL
-1938 GEKRKDML
+1938 GEKRKGML

-1966 NEKESALTNEEVGS
+1966 NEKEAALTSEEVGA

-1999 KANESRLRDINKVA
+1999 KANESRLKDINKVA
-2013 SELESEGLMAE
+2013 EDLESEGLMAE
-2024 EAPMVQAQQQELL
+2024 EVQAVQQQEVY
-2037 GAAPGKDEADSK
+2037 GMMPRDETDPK
-2049 TASPWKELNNRWRSL
+2049 TASPWKSARLMVHTVATFNSIKELNERWRSL
-2064 QQLAEERSNMLGSAH
+2064 QQLAEERSQLLGSAH

-2147 SHPEAVDDIQEKCT
+2147 SHPESAEDLQEKCT
-2161 ELNTA
+2161 ELNQA
-2166 WSSLVGRADQ
+2166 WSSLGKRADQ
-2176 RKDKL
+2176 RKAKL
-2181 GNSHDLQRFLSDFRD
+2181 GDSHDLQRFLSDFRD

-2207 VSSEE
+2207 VSSDE

-2243 FEQFGQQLLV
+2243 FEQFGQQLLAH
-2253 RGHYASPEIQQKLE
+2253 GHYASPEIKQKLDI
-2267 ALDRERADLEKA
+2267 LDQERADLEKA

-2294 LFNRDCE
+2294 LFHRDCE

-2310 EAFLASDDKGDSLD
+2310 EAFLNTEDKGDSLD

-2345 KIAALQSF
+2345 KIAALQAF
-2353 ADQLIGADHYAK
+2353 ADQLIAAGHYAK
-2365 PEIFNRRNE
+2365 GDISSRRNE

-2406 DEIEAWISEKLQTAT
+2406 DEIEAWISEKLQTAS

-2429 NIQSKHQKHQAF
+2429 NIQLSKLLSKHQKHQAF

-2449 DRIRGVIDT
+2449 DRIRGVIDM
-2458 GNALIQRG
+2458 GNSLIERG

-2477 RLNALDE
+2477 RLAALAD
-2484 QWQFLVNKSAEK
+2484 QWQFLVQKSAEK

-2559 LKDLNGQADSLM
+2559 LKDLNSQADSLM
-2571 ASNAFDTSQVKEKRD
+2571 TSSAFDTSQVKDKRD
-2586 AVNGRFAKIKS
+2586 TINGRFQKIKS
-2597 MATGR
+2597 MAASR

-2616 RDLDDEESWIK
+2616 RDMDDEESWIK
-2627 EKKLLVSS
+2627 EKKLLVGS

-2659 GAHEPAIQ
+2659 AAHEPAIQ
-2667 SVLDTGKKLSD
+2667 GVLDTGKKLSD
-2678 DNTIGQEE
+2678 DNTIGKEE

-2691 AQFVDHWKEL
+2691 AQFVEHWKEL
-2701 KDLSGARG
+2701 KQLASARG

-2730 WINEKLNLVGS
+2730 WINEKMTLVAS
-2741 EDYGDTLAAVQGL
+2741 EDYGDTLAAIQGL

-2760 FETDFTVHRDRVNDV
+2760 FETDFTVHKDRVNDV
-2775 CTNGEELI
+2775 CTNGQDLI
-2783 KKNNHHVDNI
+2783 KKNNHHEENI
-2793 SAKMSALRGKVSE
+2793 SSKMKGLNGKVSD
-2806 LERAAA
+2806 LEKAAA

-2868 AGLQAFQQEGIT
+2868 AGLQAFQQEGIA

-2899 IEARHAALIKRW
+2899 IEARHASLMKRW
-2911 NQLLSNSAARKKKL
+2911 SQLLANSATRKKKL
-2925 LEAQEHFRKVED
+2925 LEAQSHFRKVED

-2971 IRALR
+2971 IKALR
-2976 EAHEAFRS
+2976 EAHDAFRS

-2996 AELDQQIKSYQVV
+2996 AELDRQIKSFRVA

-3058 HANAFHQWLQET
+3058 HANAFHQWIQET

-3180 FDKEK
+3180 FDKDK

-3225 PNRDGNVSLQ
+3225 PNRDGHVSLQ

-3252 EEIESAFRALSTE
+3252 EEIESAFRALSSE
-3265 NKPYVT
+3265 GKPYVT

-3278 LTKEQADYCLS
+3278 LTREQADYCVS
-3289 HMKPYLDSKG
+3289 HMKPYVDSKG
-3299 RELPSAFD
+3299 RELPTAFD
-3307 FVEFT
+3307 YVEFT

>member
-1 MCYHQRKAMRTRS
+1 MHVEF
-14 SSPPIHVHVNDA
+14 PP
-26 TPVHVHVKSQRT
+26 
-38 SPARTPQGKTKVDR
+38 
-52 GNLRPTARVKTRVP
+52 
-66 WIPPGKASIR
+66 PP
-76 DASYKWEGPTHCLE
+76 PF
-90 ITPPLPEPGP
+90 
-100 EHSQSALHLA
+100 
-110 DLTSEEEE
+110 
-118 GLHGRISQY
+118 
-127 ERKIERLLTEVSTL
+127 
-141 KNEVELRKQEQLLER
+141 
-156 QSEQLSV
+156 
-163 SQRVIVEQ
+163 VI
-171 EEELAEVT
+171 
-179 KELEETE
+179 
-186 RENSRL
+186 
-192 RQSMEK
+192 
-198 MLVEMDHNRQD
+198 
-209 GDSVQQD
+209 
-216 KDALHRKLMEAELD
+216 
-230 GTAAAKQV
+230 
-238 SALRESVSKLC
+238 
-249 GAVGTRL
+249 
-256 SGSESAVLAR
+256 
-266 QKELLLQKLETFEAT
+266 F
-281 NRTLR
+281 
-286 HLLREQ
+286 
-292 QGSQMES
+292 
-299 LRVSEQRDALLKRLA
+299 
-314 DTEAENAHLVVKLQ
+314 
-328 EKDREVNELSK
+328 
-339 LLDTEKDNTRST
+339 
-351 TELSKSLE
+351 
-359 STRAHLQGQL
+359 
-369 RSKEAENNRLT
+369 
-380 LQIKNLERAANQQ
+380 I
-393 KVEMEH
+393 
-399 LTEQLARLKQQSS
+399 
-412 ADREVLKRATRAQK
+412 
-426 QRAERSEDTAGQ
+426 
-438 LSVQLLD
+438 
-445 MEKQVVNALSAA
+445 
-457 ETWQSRHAQEAKE
+457 
-470 KSKLEIELSLLNS
+470 
-483 RIAELTEQLQGAG
+483 
-496 DKGRAEREAL
+496 
-506 LDHLHELTKESTAAK
+506 
-521 LENQSLKATASAV
+521 
-534 EEKLALSQS
+534 
-543 ELLQVK
+543 
-549 ASIQQYES
+549 
-557 LLDSYKIQVGKTRA
+557 
-571 EADEYRARLAEA
+571 
-583 EQEAQAI
+583 
-590 RGELEQEIE
+590 
-599 EVRRDLLGRL
+599 
-609 AELEP
+609 
-614 LPEALRRSELQLQ
+614 
-627 EAQDRE
+627 
-633 RNQER
+633 
-638 RSMELS
+638 
-644 TTLTDLRM
+644 
-652 KVETQGSQVELLR
+652 
-665 QKNKVLLEENRQL
+665 
-678 QQRVESLERKLEE
+678 
-691 AGSQNSDLQ
+691 
-700 AVIAK
+700 
-705 REDTIHSNQ
+705 
-714 LRLEEKTRECSLL
+714 
-727 SRKLEE
+727 
-733 ALGDARQQISE
+733 
-744 TRGLAA
+744 
-750 TKERST
+750 
-756 QSKILELET
+756 
-765 QLSRT
+765 
-770 NSEINQLRRSKEEV
+770 
-784 ERRYQSRLQDVKDRL
+784 
-799 EQSDSTNRS
+799 
-808 LQNYVQFLKASYANV
+808 
-823 FGDLALGSS
+823 
-832 LPAENC
+832 
-838 VTFGW
+838 
-843 KKKETAIPES
+843 
-853 RLAASFVVDPL
+853 
-864 GQPPLSKLFRKQT
+864 
-877 EKMDTTGVK
+877 K

-908 KELSMMRRTKL
+908 KELSIMRRQKL

-961 QKHQAFEAEVQANAG
+961 QKHQAFEAEVQANAE
-976 AIIKLDETGNL
+976 AIIKLDKTGNL
-987 MISEGHFSSET
+987 MITEGHFASDT
-998 IRTRLE
+998 IR
-1004 ELHRLWDLLLQK
+1004 ELHHLWDLLLEK

-1057 QDLEHVE
+1057 QDLEHVQ

-1088 QLAAKLIQEAHPEAE
+1088 QLAAKLIQESHPEGE

-1156 MASDDFGRDLAS
+1156 MGSDDFGRDLAS

-1190 NTLGG
+1190 KTLGG
-1195 DAERLQQ
+1195 DAEHLQQ

-1227 LAAERHSRL
+1227 LSTERRARL
-1236 NDSYRLQRF
+1236 NDSYQLQRF

-1295 FRATDEAG
+1295 FRTTDEAG
-1303 QALLNTGHYAS
+1303 QALLSAGHYAS
-1314 EEVKEK
+1314 DEVK
-1320 LGILAEEKESLLE
+1320 EKESLLE

-1422 VATRRDALLNRRNA
+1422 VATRRDALLSRRNA
-1436 LHERA
+1436 LHDRA

-1523 ASTEVA
+1523 ASTEVS
-1529 GRMEEVSS
+1529 GHMEEVSS

-1619 ARQFQDAGHFDADN
+1619 ARQFQEAGHFDADN

-1644 YDALREPMAARKQK
+1644 YEALREPMAARKQK

-1668 FRDVEDEETW
+1668 FRDIEDEETW

-1733 HFAGEDVKVKLTELH
+1733 HFAGEDVKAKLAELH

-1819 AYGSSIQGLKEQ
+1819 AYGSSIQALKEQ

-1966 NEKESALTNEEVGS
+1966 HEKESTLTNEEMGS

-2024 EAPMVQAQQQELL
+2024 EAPMVQ
-2037 GAAPGKDEADSK
+2037 
-2049 TASPWKELNNRWRSL
+2049 ELNNRWRSL

-2147 SHPEAVDDIQEKCT
+2147 SHPESVDDIQEKCT

-2243 FEQFGQQLLV
+2243 FEQFGQQLLA

-2365 PEIFNRRNE
+2365 PEILNRRNE

-2477 RLNALDE
+2477 RLGALDE

-2571 ASNAFDTSQVKEKRD
+2571 ASNAFDTTQVKDKRD
-2586 AVNGRFAKIKS
+2586 AVNGRFAKIKN
-2597 MATGR
+2597 MAASR

-2709 QRLEESLEYQQ
+2709 KRLEESLEYQQ

-2775 CTNGEELI
+2775 CANGEEKVLNMAFVYLQQ
-2783 KKNNHHVDNI
+2783 NNHHVDNI

-2880 NITALKDQLLAAK
+2880 NITTLKDQLLAAK

-2899 IEARHAALIKRW
+2899 IEARHAALMKRW

-2925 LEAQEHFRKVED
+2925 LEFPSQIGVED

-2971 IRALR
+2971 IKALR

-3058 HANAFHQWLQET
+3058 HAN
-3070 RTYLLDGSCM
+3070 
-3080 VEESGTLESQL
+3080 
-3091 EATKRKHQE
+3091 RKHQE

-3171 KEFSMMFKH
+3171 KEFSMIH

-3252 EEIESAFRALSTE
+3252 EEIESAFRALSAE

>member
-1 MCYHQRKAMRTRS
+1 
-14 SSPPIHVHVNDA
+14 
-26 TPVHVHVKSQRT
+26 
-38 SPARTPQGKTKVDR
+38 
-52 GNLRPTARVKTRVP
+52 
-66 WIPPGKASIR
+66 
-76 DASYKWEGPTHCLE
+76 
-90 ITPPLPEPGP
+90 
-100 EHSQSALHLA
+100 
-110 DLTSEEEE
+110 
-118 GLHGRISQY
+118 
-127 ERKIERLLTEVSTL
+127 
-141 KNEVELRKQEQLLER
+141 
-156 QSEQLSV
+156 
-163 SQRVIVEQ
+163 
-171 EEELAEVT
+171 
-179 KELEETE
+179 
-186 RENSRL
+186 
-192 RQSMEK
+192 
-198 MLVEMDHNRQD
+198 MD
-209 GDSVQQD
+209 S
-216 KDALHRKLMEAELD
+216 
-230 GTAAAKQV
+230 
-238 SALRESVSKLC
+238 
-249 GAVGTRL
+249 
-256 SGSESAVLAR
+256 
-266 QKELLLQKLETFEAT
+266 
-281 NRTLR
+281 
-286 HLLREQ
+286 
-292 QGSQMES
+292 
-299 LRVSEQRDALLKRLA
+299 
-314 DTEAENAHLVVKLQ
+314 
-328 EKDREVNELSK
+328 
-339 LLDTEKDNTRST
+339 
-351 TELSKSLE
+351 
-359 STRAHLQGQL
+359 
-369 RSKEAENNRLT
+369 
-380 LQIKNLERAANQQ
+380 
-393 KVEMEH
+393 
-399 LTEQLARLKQQSS
+399 
-412 ADREVLKRATRAQK
+412 
-426 QRAERSEDTAGQ
+426 
-438 LSVQLLD
+438 
-445 MEKQVVNALSAA
+445 
-457 ETWQSRHAQEAKE
+457 
-470 KSKLEIELSLLNS
+470 
-483 RIAELTEQLQGAG
+483 
-496 DKGRAEREAL
+496 
-506 LDHLHELTKESTAAK
+506 
-521 LENQSLKATASAV
+521 
-534 EEKLALSQS
+534 
-543 ELLQVK
+543 
-549 ASIQQYES
+549 
-557 LLDSYKIQVGKTRA
+557 
-571 EADEYRARLAEA
+571 
-583 EQEAQAI
+583 
-590 RGELEQEIE
+590 
-599 EVRRDLLGRL
+599 
-609 AELEP
+609 
-614 LPEALRRSELQLQ
+614 
-627 EAQDRE
+627 
-633 RNQER
+633 
-638 RSMELS
+638 
-644 TTLTDLRM
+644 
-652 KVETQGSQVELLR
+652 
-665 QKNKVLLEENRQL
+665 
-678 QQRVESLERKLEE
+678 
-691 AGSQNSDLQ
+691 
-700 AVIAK
+700 
-705 REDTIHSNQ
+705 
-714 LRLEEKTRECSLL
+714 
-727 SRKLEE
+727 
-733 ALGDARQQISE
+733 
-744 TRGLAA
+744 
-750 TKERST
+750 
-756 QSKILELET
+756 
-765 QLSRT
+765 
-770 NSEINQLRRSKEEV
+770 
-784 ERRYQSRLQDVKDRL
+784 
-799 EQSDSTNRS
+799 
-808 LQNYVQFLKASYANV
+808 
-823 FGDLALGSS
+823 
-832 LPAENC
+832 
-838 VTFGW
+838 
-843 KKKETAIPES
+843 
-853 RLAASFVVDPL
+853 
-864 GQPPLSKLFRKQT
+864 
-877 EKMDTTGVK
+877 TGVK
-886 VLETAEDI
+886 VLDSADDI

-908 KELSMMRRTKL
+908 KELSLLRRQKL
-919 EDSYRFQF
+919 DDSFGFQC

-942 LQIASDENYKD
+942 LQIASDESYKD

-976 AIIKLDETGNL
+976 AIIKLDEFGNK
-987 MISEGHFSSET
+987 MITDGHFASET

-1004 ELHRLWDLLLQK
+1004 ELHQLWARLLEK
-1016 TKEKGM
+1016 MKEKGI
-1022 RLLQAQKL
+1022 RLLQTQKL
-1030 VQYLRECED
+1030 VQYQRECD
-1039 ALDWISDKEAI
+1039 DVMDWINDKEAI
-1050 ATSEELG
+1050 VTSEEVG

-1064 LLQKKFEEFQTDLAA
+1064 VLQKKFEEFQTDLAA

-1088 QLAAKLIQEAHPEAE
+1088 QLAGKLEQDNHPELV
-1103 LIVRKQDEVNA
+1103 LITHRQDEVNA

-1122 AQQRQ
+1122 VQQRQ
-1127 GKLFGAAEVQRFN
+1127 SKLFGAAEVQRFN

-1168 VQALLRKHEGLER
+1168 VQTLLRKHEGLER

-1190 NTLGG
+1190 KALTSEA
-1195 DAERLQQ
+1195 DRLQQ
-1202 THPQNAS
+1202 SHPQNAV
-1209 QIHLKK
+1209 QIQVKQE
-1215 DELITNWEQIRT
+1215 ELIQNWERIRT
-1227 LAAERHSRL
+1227 LAAQRHTRL
-1236 NDSYRLQRF
+1236 DDSYRLQRF
-1245 TADFRDLTSWVTEMK
+1245 LADFRDLTSWVTEMK
-1260 ALINAD
+1260 ALISAD

-1295 FRATDEAG
+1295 FKATDEAG
-1303 QALLNTGHYAS
+1303 QALLSGGHYAS
-1314 EEVKEK
+1314 DEVREK
-1320 LGILAEEKESLLE
+1320 LGILAEEKVSLLD
-1333 LWEVRRQQYEQCMDL
+1333 LWELRRHQYEQCMDL

-1393 SLSAQ
+1393 SLGAQ
-1398 EEKITALDEFAT
+1398 EEKITALEEFAT
-1410 KLIQNNHYAKED
+1410 KLIQSDHYAKED
-1422 VATRRDALLNRRNA
+1422 VAARRDALLSRRNA

-1441 QSRRAALEDSFH
+1441 MYRRVALENSFS

-1477 EAYKDPS
+1477 EAHKDPS

-1505 RIDALQKSGQELL
+1505 RIDTLQKAGQELI
-1518 DGKHY
+1518 DANHY
-1523 ASTEVA
+1523 ASDEVTA
-1529 GRMEEVSS
+1529 RMNEVTSL
-1537 QWKKL
+1537 WKRL
-1542 LEATELKGIKLRE
+1542 LEATEMKGIKLRE

-1590 SVQNLQKKHALLEAD
+1590 SVQNLQKKQALLEAD
-1605 VAAHQDRID
+1605 IAAHQDRID
-1614 GITIQ
+1614 GINIQ
-1619 ARQFQDAGHFDADN
+1619 ARQFQEGGHFDADN
-1633 IRKKQEALVVR
+1633 IKKKQETLVGRYEALK
-1644 YDALREPMAARKQK
+1644 DPMVTRKQK
-1658 LSDSLRLQQL
+1658 LADSLRLQQL
-1668 FRDVEDEETW
+1668 FRDIEDEETW

-1703 KHQALQAEITGHEPR
+1703 KHQALQAEISGHEPR
-1718 IKAVTQK
+1718 IKAVAQK
-1725 GEAMVEEG
+1725 GHAMVEAG
-1733 HFAGEDVKVKLTELH
+1733 HFASEDVKGKLNDLNQK
-1748 GRWDTL
+1748 WDSL
-1754 KAKASQRRQDLEDS
+1754 KAKAAQRRQDLEDS

-1787 KEPIV
+1787 KEPVV
-1792 GSTDYGKDEDSAE
+1792 GSVDYGKDEDSAE
-1805 ALLKKHEALMSDLS
+1805 ALLKKHEALMSDLI
-1819 AYGSSIQGLKEQ
+1819 AYGSSIQALKEQ
-1831 AQSCRQ
+1831 AQACRQ

-1901 KLDPTQSSSRENLLD
+1901 KLDPAQSTSRENLLED
-1916 EHGSIALRQDQ
+1916 SSSIAMRQEQIDNQALLAKEVGSVVLRMKQVEELYQ
-1927 IENQY
+1927 SI
-1932 GTLLEL
+1932 LEL
-1938 GEKRKDML
+1938 GLKRKNML

-1953 MLFREANELQQWI
+1953 MLFREASELQQWI
-1966 NEKESALTNEEVGS
+1966 SEKEAALTSEEVAA

-1986 VLQKKFDDFQKDL
+1986 GLQKKFDDFQKDL

-2013 SELESEGLMAE
+2013 NDLESEGLMVE
-2024 EAPMVQAQQQELL
+2024 EVQVAQEQALVGSAP
-2037 GAAPGKDEADSK
+2037 GAAKDESDSK
-2049 TASPWKELNNRWRSL
+2049 TVSPWKTVRLATHTVASFNAIKELNERWKSL
-2064 QQLAEERSNMLGSAH
+2064 QQLSEERSHVLGSAH

-2137 LGETAERLIQ
+2137 LGETANRLIQ
-2147 SHPEAVDDIQEKCT
+2147 SHPESVEDVQEKCT
-2161 ELNTA
+2161 ELNQA
-2166 WSSLVGRADQ
+2166 WDSLGKRADQ
-2176 RKDKL
+2176 RKGKL
-2181 GNSHDLQRFLSDFRD
+2181 NDSHDLQRFLSDFRD

-2207 VSSEE
+2207 VSSDE

-2243 FEQFGQQLLV
+2243 FEQFGHQLLA
-2253 RGHYASPEIQQKLE
+2253 RGHYACPEIREKLDILE
-2267 ALDRERADLEKA
+2267 RERADLEKA
-2279 WVQRRMMLDQCLELQ
+2279 WIQRRMMLDQCLELQ

-2330 KKHEDFDKAINVQEE
+2330 KKHEDFDKAITVQEE
-2345 KIAALQSF
+2345 KIAALQAF
-2353 ADQLIGADHYAK
+2353 ADQLIGSEHYAK
-2365 PEIFNRRNE
+2365 DDISSRRNE

-2429 NIQSKHQKHQAF
+2429 NIQLSKLLSKHQKHQAF
-2441 EAELHANA
+2441 EAELQANA
-2449 DRIRGVIDT
+2449 DRIRGVIDM
-2458 GNALIQRG
+2458 GKSLIGRG

-2472 DAVKA
+2472 DAVQA
-2477 RLNALDE
+2477 RLGTLAD
-2484 QWQFLVNKSAEK
+2484 QWEYLVNKSAEK

-2546 QLLEADISAHEDR
+2546 QLLEADINAHEDR

-2571 ASNAFDTSQVKEKRD
+2571 SSDAFDTTQVKDKRN
-2586 AVNGRFAKIKS
+2586 AVNVRFRKIKE
-2597 MATGR
+2597 MATAR
-2602 RAKLNESHRLHQFF
+2602 RVNLNDSHRLHQFF

-2659 GAHEPAIQ
+2659 AAHDPAIQ
-2667 SVLDTGKKLSD
+2667 SVLETGKKLSD
-2678 DNTIGQEE
+2678 DNTIGKEE

-2691 AQFVDHWKEL
+2691 AQFVAHWKEL
-2701 KDLSGARG
+2701 KELAAARG

-2730 WINEKLNLVGS
+2730 WINEKLNLVAS

-2760 FETDFTVHRDRVNDV
+2760 FETDFTVHRDRVHDV
-2775 CTNGEELI
+2775 CANGEELI
-2783 KKNNHHVDNI
+2783 KKNNHYVENI
-2793 SAKMSALRGKVSE
+2793 AAKMKGLRAKVTE
-2806 LERAAA
+2806 LEKAAA

-2893 HVQSKA
+2893 HIQSKA
-2899 IEARHAALIKRW
+2899 IEARHASLMKRW
-2911 NQLLSNSAARKKKL
+2911 NQLLANSGERKKKL
-2925 LEAQEHFRKVED
+2925 LEAQEHFRKLED

-2971 IRALR
+2971 IKALR

-2984 SLSSAQADFNQL
+2984 SLSSAQTDFSQL
-2996 AELDQQIKSYQVV
+2996 AELDHQIKSYRMF

-3180 FDKEK
+3180 FDKDK

-3214 PEFEAILDTVD
+3214 PEFEAILDAVD
-3225 PNRDGNVSLQ
+3225 PNRDGYVSLQ

-3252 EEIESAFRALSTE
+3252 EEIESAFRALSSE
-3265 NKPYVT
+3265 GKAFVT
-3271 KEELYQN
+3271 REELYQN
-3278 LTKEQADYCLS
+3278 LSREQADYCLS
-3289 HMKPYLDSKG
+3289 HMKPYTDGKG
-3299 RELPSAFD
+3299 REIPSAFD
-3307 FVEFT
+3307 YVEFT

>member
-1 MCYHQRKAMRTRS
+1 
-14 SSPPIHVHVNDA
+14 
-26 TPVHVHVKSQRT
+26 
-38 SPARTPQGKTKVDR
+38 
-52 GNLRPTARVKTRVP
+52 
-66 WIPPGKASIR
+66 
-76 DASYKWEGPTHCLE
+76 
-90 ITPPLPEPGP
+90 
-100 EHSQSALHLA
+100 
-110 DLTSEEEE
+110 
-118 GLHGRISQY
+118 
-127 ERKIERLLTEVSTL
+127 
-141 KNEVELRKQEQLLER
+141 
-156 QSEQLSV
+156 
-163 SQRVIVEQ
+163 
-171 EEELAEVT
+171 
-179 KELEETE
+179 
-186 RENSRL
+186 
-192 RQSMEK
+192 
-198 MLVEMDHNRQD
+198 MD
-209 GDSVQQD
+209 
-216 KDALHRKLMEAELD
+216 
-230 GTAAAKQV
+230 
-238 SALRESVSKLC
+238 
-249 GAVGTRL
+249 
-256 SGSESAVLAR
+256 SGG
-266 QKELLLQKLETFEAT
+266 F
-281 NRTLR
+281 
-286 HLLREQ
+286 
-292 QGSQMES
+292 
-299 LRVSEQRDALLKRLA
+299 
-314 DTEAENAHLVVKLQ
+314 
-328 EKDREVNELSK
+328 
-339 LLDTEKDNTRST
+339 
-351 TELSKSLE
+351 
-359 STRAHLQGQL
+359 
-369 RSKEAENNRLT
+369 
-380 LQIKNLERAANQQ
+380 
-393 KVEMEH
+393 
-399 LTEQLARLKQQSS
+399 
-412 ADREVLKRATRAQK
+412 
-426 QRAERSEDTAGQ
+426 
-438 LSVQLLD
+438 
-445 MEKQVVNALSAA
+445 
-457 ETWQSRHAQEAKE
+457 
-470 KSKLEIELSLLNS
+470 
-483 RIAELTEQLQGAG
+483 
-496 DKGRAEREAL
+496 
-506 LDHLHELTKESTAAK
+506 
-521 LENQSLKATASAV
+521 
-534 EEKLALSQS
+534 
-543 ELLQVK
+543 
-549 ASIQQYES
+549 
-557 LLDSYKIQVGKTRA
+557 
-571 EADEYRARLAEA
+571 
-583 EQEAQAI
+583 
-590 RGELEQEIE
+590 
-599 EVRRDLLGRL
+599 
-609 AELEP
+609 
-614 LPEALRRSELQLQ
+614 
-627 EAQDRE
+627 
-633 RNQER
+633 
-638 RSMELS
+638 
-644 TTLTDLRM
+644 
-652 KVETQGSQVELLR
+652 
-665 QKNKVLLEENRQL
+665 
-678 QQRVESLERKLEE
+678 
-691 AGSQNSDLQ
+691 
-700 AVIAK
+700 
-705 REDTIHSNQ
+705 
-714 LRLEEKTRECSLL
+714 
-727 SRKLEE
+727 
-733 ALGDARQQISE
+733 
-744 TRGLAA
+744 
-750 TKERST
+750 
-756 QSKILELET
+756 
-765 QLSRT
+765 
-770 NSEINQLRRSKEEV
+770 
-784 ERRYQSRLQDVKDRL
+784 
-799 EQSDSTNRS
+799 
-808 LQNYVQFLKASYANV
+808 
-823 FGDLALGSS
+823 
-832 LPAENC
+832 
-838 VTFGW
+838 
-843 KKKETAIPES
+843 
-853 RLAASFVVDPL
+853 
-864 GQPPLSKLFRKQT
+864 
-877 EKMDTTGVK
+877 K

-908 KELSMMRRTKL
+908 KELSTIRRQKL

-927 FRRDA
+927 FQRDA

-953 PSNLQGKL
+953 PTNLQGKL
-961 QKHQAFEAEVQANAG
+961 QKHQAFEAEVQANSG
-976 AIIKLDETGNL
+976 AIVKLDETGNQ
-987 MISEGHFSSET
+987 MISESHFASES
-998 IRTRLE
+998 IRTRLV
-1004 ELHRLWDLLLQK
+1004 ELHRLWELLLLRMQ
-1016 TKEKGM
+1016 EKGIK
-1022 RLLQAQKL
+1022 LQQAQKL

-1039 ALDWISDKEAI
+1039 VLDWINDKEAI
-1050 ATSEELG
+1050 VTSEELG

-1064 LLQKKFEEFQTDLAA
+1064 VLQKKFEEFQTDLAA

-1088 QLAAKLIQEAHPEAE
+1088 QLAGKLNQEEHPELE
-1103 LIVRKQDEVNA
+1103 VIKTKQDEVNTS
-1114 AWQRLKGL
+1114 WQRLKGL

-1146 ISWIKEKEQL
+1146 IGWIREKEQL

-1181 DLAALEDKV
+1181 DLAALEEKV
-1190 NTLGG
+1190 KALC
-1195 DAERLQQ
+1195 AESERLQQ
-1202 THPQNAS
+1202 SHPQNAP
-1209 QIHLKK
+1209 QIQVKGE
-1215 DELITNWEQIRT
+1215 ELLTNWEQIRT
-1227 LAAERHSRL
+1227 LAAERHTRL
-1236 NDSYRLQRF
+1236 YDSYKLQRF
-1245 TADFRDLTSWVTEMK
+1245 LADFRDLTSWVTEMK

-1295 FRATDEAG
+1295 FKATDSAG
-1303 QALLNTGHYAS
+1303 QDLLSAGHYAS
-1314 EEVKEK
+1314 DEVREK
-1320 LGILAEEKESLLE
+1320 LAILAEERASLLE
-1333 LWEVRRQQYEQCMDL
+1333 LWELRRQQYEQCMDL

-1410 KLIQNNHYAKED
+1410 KLIQNKHYAMDD
-1422 VATRRDALLNRRNA
+1422 VATRRDALLSRRNT

-1441 QSRRAALEDSFH
+1441 LYRHNQLADSFH

-1505 RIDALQKSGQELL
+1505 RIDALENSGQKLINVN
-1518 DGKHY
+1518 HY
-1523 ASTEVA
+1523 ASDEVA
-1529 GRMEEVSS
+1529 ARMSEVITL
-1537 QWKKL
+1537 WKRL

-1568 IELWLYEVE
+1568 IELWLYEIE

-1590 SVQNLQKKHALLEAD
+1590 NVQNLQKKHALLEAD

-1619 ARQFQDAGHFDADN
+1619 ARQFQEAGHFDADN
-1633 IRKKQEALVVR
+1633 IKKKQEALVGR
-1644 YDALREPMAARKQK
+1644 YEALKEPMVARKQK

-1668 FRDVEDEETW
+1668 FRDIEDEETW

-1703 KHQALQAEITGHEPR
+1703 KHQALQAEIAGHEPR

-1725 GEAMVEEG
+1725 GNNMIAEG
-1733 HFAGEDVKVKLTELH
+1733 HFASDEVKVKLRELNDKWASL
-1748 GRWDTL
+1748 RN
-1754 KAKASQRRQDLEDS
+1754 KASQRRQDLEDS

-1805 ALLKKHEALMSDLS
+1805 ALLKKHEALMSDLR
-1819 AYGSSIQGLKEQ
+1819 AYGSSIQALKEQ
-1831 AQSCRQ
+1831 AQACRQ

-1901 KLDPTQSSSRENLLD
+1901 KLDPAQSASRENLLD
-1916 EHGSIALRQDQ
+1916 EQGSIALRQEQIDGQAMVIKEAGSVSLRMNQ
-1927 IENQY
+1927 IEELYHNI
-1932 GTLLEL
+1932 LEM

-1953 MLFREANELQQWI
+1953 MLFREASELQQWI
-1966 NEKESALTNEEVGS
+1966 NEKETALTNEEVGA

-1999 KANESRLRDINKVA
+1999 KANESRLKDINKVA
-2013 SELESEGLMAE
+2013 DELESEGLMTE
-2024 EAPMVQAQQQELL
+2024 EVQAVQHQDVY
-2037 GAAPGKDEADSK
+2037 GSMSKDEADAK
-2049 TASPWKELNNRWRSL
+2049 GASPWKAVRTAVHTVATFNSIKELNDRWRSL
-2064 QQLAEERSNMLGSAH
+2064 QQLAEERSQLLGSAH

-2104 DNYGHDLASVQAL
+2104 DSYGHDLASVQAL

-2147 SHPEAVDDIQEKCT
+2147 SHPESADDIQEKCT
-2161 ELNTA
+2161 ELNQA
-2166 WSSLVGRADQ
+2166 WNSLGKRADK
-2176 RKDKL
+2176 RKEKL
-2181 GNSHDLQRFLSDFRD
+2181 GDSHDLQRFLSDFRD

-2207 VSSEE
+2207 VSSDE

-2243 FEQFGQQLLV
+2243 FEQFGQQLLA
-2253 RGHYASPEIQQKLE
+2253 RGHYASPEIKEKLDI
-2267 ALDRERADLEKA
+2267 LDQERASLEKA

-2310 EAFLASDDKGDSLD
+2310 EAFLNSEDKGDSLD

-2353 ADQLIGADHYAK
+2353 ADQLITADHYAK
-2365 PEIFNRRNE
+2365 GNIAARCNE

-2406 DEIEAWISEKLQTAT
+2406 DEIEAWISEKLQTAS

-2429 NIQSKHQKHQAF
+2429 NIQLSKLLSKHQKHQAF
-2441 EAELHANA
+2441 EAELQANA
-2449 DRIRGVIDT
+2449 DRIRGVIDM
-2458 GNALIQRG
+2458 GNSLIDRG

-2477 RLNALDE
+2477 RLAALAD
-2484 QWQFLVNKSAEK
+2484 QWQFLVHKSAEK

-2571 ASNAFDTSQVKEKRD
+2571 TSSAFDTSQVKEKRD
-2586 AVNGRFAKIKS
+2586 AINGRFQRIKG
-2597 MATGR
+2597 MASAR
-2602 RAKLNESHRLHQFF
+2602 RSKLNESHRLHQFF

-2627 EKKLLVSS
+2627 EKKLLVGSD
-2635 EDYGRDLTGV
+2635 DYGRDLTGV

-2659 GAHEPAIQ
+2659 AAHEPAIQ
-2667 SVLDTGKKLSD
+2667 GVLDTGRKLAD
-2678 DNTIGQEE
+2678 DNTIGKDE

-2691 AQFVDHWKEL
+2691 AQFVEHWKEL
-2701 KDLSGARG
+2701 KKQASARG

-2730 WINEKLNLVGS
+2730 WINEKMTLVAS
-2741 EDYGDTLAAVQGL
+2741 EDYGDTLAAIQGL

-2760 FETDFTVHRDRVNDV
+2760 FETDFTVHKERVHDV
-2775 CTNGEELI
+2775 CANGEDLI
-2783 KKNNHHVDNI
+2783 GKNNHHVDNI
-2793 SAKMSALRGKVSE
+2793 TAKMQGLRGKVAE
-2806 LERAAA
+2806 LEKAAA

-2880 NITALKDQLLAAK
+2880 NITALKNQLLAAK
-2893 HVQSKA
+2893 HVQSRA
-2899 IEARHAALIKRW
+2899 IECRHASLMKRW
-2911 NQLLSNSAARKKKL
+2911 NQLLDNSAARKKKL
-2925 LEAQEHFRKVED
+2925 LEAQEHYRKVED

-2971 IRALR
+2971 IKALR
-2976 EAHEAFRS
+2976 EAHDAFRN
-2984 SLSSAQADFNQL
+2984 SLSSAQTDFNQL
-2996 AELDQQIKSYQVV
+2996 AELDRQIKGYRVA

-3058 HANAFHQWLQET
+3058 HANAFHQWIQET
-3070 RTYLLDGSCM
+3070 RSCM

-3180 FDKEK
+3180 FDKDK

-3214 PEFEAILDTVD
+3214 PEFENILDIVD
-3225 PNRDGNVSLQ
+3225 PNRDGHVSLQ

-3265 NKPYVT
+3265 QKPYVT

-3278 LTKEQADYCLS
+3278 LTREQADYCIS
-3289 HMKPYLDSKG
+3289 HMKPFMDSKG
-3299 RELPSAFD
+3299 RELPSAYD
-3307 FVEFT
+3307 YVEFT

>member
-1 MCYHQRKAMRTRS
+1 FMQW
-14 SSPPIHVHVNDA
+14 N
-26 TPVHVHVKSQRT
+26 
-38 SPARTPQGKTKVDR
+38 
-52 GNLRPTARVKTRVP
+52 
-66 WIPPGKASIR
+66 
-76 DASYKWEGPTHCLE
+76 
-90 ITPPLPEPGP
+90 
-100 EHSQSALHLA
+100 
-110 DLTSEEEE
+110 
-118 GLHGRISQY
+118 
-127 ERKIERLLTEVSTL
+127 
-141 KNEVELRKQEQLLER
+141 
-156 QSEQLSV
+156 
-163 SQRVIVEQ
+163 
-171 EEELAEVT
+171 
-179 KELEETE
+179 
-186 RENSRL
+186 
-192 RQSMEK
+192 
-198 MLVEMDHNRQD
+198 
-209 GDSVQQD
+209 
-216 KDALHRKLMEAELD
+216 
-230 GTAAAKQV
+230 
-238 SALRESVSKLC
+238 
-249 GAVGTRL
+249 
-256 SGSESAVLAR
+256 
-266 QKELLLQKLETFEAT
+266 
-281 NRTLR
+281 
-286 HLLREQ
+286 
-292 QGSQMES
+292 
-299 LRVSEQRDALLKRLA
+299 
-314 DTEAENAHLVVKLQ
+314 
-328 EKDREVNELSK
+328 
-339 LLDTEKDNTRST
+339 
-351 TELSKSLE
+351 
-359 STRAHLQGQL
+359 
-369 RSKEAENNRLT
+369 
-380 LQIKNLERAANQQ
+380 
-393 KVEMEH
+393 
-399 LTEQLARLKQQSS
+399 
-412 ADREVLKRATRAQK
+412 
-426 QRAERSEDTAGQ
+426 
-438 LSVQLLD
+438 
-445 MEKQVVNALSAA
+445 
-457 ETWQSRHAQEAKE
+457 
-470 KSKLEIELSLLNS
+470 
-483 RIAELTEQLQGAG
+483 
-496 DKGRAEREAL
+496 
-506 LDHLHELTKESTAAK
+506 
-521 LENQSLKATASAV
+521 
-534 EEKLALSQS
+534 
-543 ELLQVK
+543 
-549 ASIQQYES
+549 
-557 LLDSYKIQVGKTRA
+557 
-571 EADEYRARLAEA
+571 
-583 EQEAQAI
+583 
-590 RGELEQEIE
+590 
-599 EVRRDLLGRL
+599 
-609 AELEP
+609 
-614 LPEALRRSELQLQ
+614 
-627 EAQDRE
+627 
-633 RNQER
+633 
-638 RSMELS
+638 
-644 TTLTDLRM
+644 
-652 KVETQGSQVELLR
+652 
-665 QKNKVLLEENRQL
+665 
-678 QQRVESLERKLEE
+678 
-691 AGSQNSDLQ
+691 
-700 AVIAK
+700 
-705 REDTIHSNQ
+705 
-714 LRLEEKTRECSLL
+714 
-727 SRKLEE
+727 
-733 ALGDARQQISE
+733 
-744 TRGLAA
+744 
-750 TKERST
+750 
-756 QSKILELET
+756 
-765 QLSRT
+765 
-770 NSEINQLRRSKEEV
+770 
-784 ERRYQSRLQDVKDRL
+784 
-799 EQSDSTNRS
+799 
-808 LQNYVQFLKASYANV
+808 
-823 FGDLALGSS
+823 
-832 LPAENC
+832 
-838 VTFGW
+838 
-843 KKKETAIPES
+843 
-853 RLAASFVVDPL
+853 
-864 GQPPLSKLFRKQT
+864 
-877 EKMDTTGVK
+877 KMDPSGVK

-903 RYRRF
+903 RYHRF
-908 KELSMMRRTKL
+908 KELSTLRRQKL

-927 FRRDA
+927 FQRDA
-932 DELEKWIQEK
+932 EELEKWIQEK

-953 PSNLQGKL
+953 PTNLQGKL
-961 QKHQAFEAEVQANAG
+961 QKHQAFEAEVQANSG
-976 AIIKLDETGNL
+976 AIVKLDETGNL
-987 MISEGHFSSET
+987 MISEGHFASET
-998 IRTRLE
+998 IR
-1004 ELHRLWDLLLQK
+1004 LHRQWELLLEK
-1016 TKEKGM
+1016 MREKGVK
-1022 RLLQAQKL
+1022 LLQAQKL
-1030 VQYLRECED
+1030 VQYFCCFV
-1039 ALDWISDKEAI
+1039 AI
-1050 ATSEELG
+1050 VTSEELG

-1064 LLQKKFEEFQTDLAA
+1064 VLQKKFEEFQTDMAA

-1088 QLAAKLIQEAHPEAE
+1088 QFAEQHPEE
-1103 LIVRKQDEVNA
+1103 ETIKTKQDEVNA

-1122 AQQRQ
+1122 ALQRQ

-1146 ISWIKEKEQL
+1146 ISWIKEKEQVNGSAAEARRL
-1156 MASDDFGRDLAS
+1156 GERSLHFQ
-1168 VQALLRKHEGLER
+1168 VKALC
-1181 DLAALEDKV
+1181 
-1190 NTLGG
+1190 
-1195 DAERLQQ
+1195 AEADRLQQ
-1202 THPQNAS
+1202 SHPLSAA
-1209 QIHLKK
+1209 QIQVKRE
-1215 DELITNWEQIRT
+1215 ELIANWEQIRT
-1227 LAAERHSRL
+1227 LAAERHARL
-1236 NDSYRLQRF
+1236 NDSYRWGII
-1245 TADFRDLTSWVTEMK
+1245 SWSSATGGMK

-1295 FRATDEAG
+1295 FKSADESG
-1303 QALLNTGHYAS
+1303 QALLAAGHYAS
-1314 EEVKEK
+1314 DEVREK
-1320 LGILAEEKESLLE
+1320 LSILAEERAALLE
-1333 LWEVRRQQYEQCMDL
+1333 LWELRRQQYEQCMDL

-1410 KLIQNNHYAKED
+1410 KLIQNNHYAMED
-1422 VATRRDALLNRRNA
+1422 VATRRDALLSRRNA

-1441 QSRRAALEDSFH
+1441 MCRRAQLADSFH

-1464 KSWINEKMKTATD
+1464 KSWVNEKMKTATD

-1505 RIDALQKSGQELL
+1505 RIDALEKAGQKLI
-1518 DGKHY
+1518 DVNHY
-1523 ASTEVA
+1523 AKDEVA
-1529 GRMEEVSS
+1529 ARMNEVISL
-1537 QWKKL
+1537 WKKL

-1590 SVQNLQKKHALLEAD
+1590 NVQNLQKKHALLEAD

-1619 ARQFQDAGHFDADN
+1619 ARQFQDAGHFDAEN
-1633 IRKKQEALVVR
+1633 IKKKQEALVAR
-1644 YDALREPMAARKQK
+1644 YEALKEPMIARKQK
-1658 LSDSLRLQQL
+1658 LADSLRLQQL

-1703 KHQALQAEITGHEPR
+1703 KHQALQAEIAGHEPR

-1725 GEAMVEEG
+1725 GNAMVEEG
-1733 HFAGEDVKVKLTELH
+1733 HFAAEDVKAKLSELNQK
-1748 GRWDTL
+1748 WESL
-1754 KAKASQRRQDLEDS
+1754 KSKASQRRQDLEDS

-1819 AYGSSIQGLKEQ
+1819 AYGSSIQALRDQ

-1837 QVAPTDDE
+1837 QVAPMDDE

-1901 KLDPTQSSSRENLLD
+1901 KLDPAQSASRENLL
-1916 EHGSIALRQDQ
+1916 EEQGSIAVRQEQ
-1927 IENQY
+1927 IDHQY
-1932 GTLLEL
+1932 HSLLEL
-1938 GEKRKDML
+1938 GEKRKGML
-1946 EKSCKKF
+1946 EKSCKRF

-1966 NEKESALTNEEVGS
+1966 NEKEAALTSEEVGA

-1999 KANESRLRDINKVA
+1999 KANESRLKDINKVA
-2013 SELESEGLMAE
+2013 EDLESEGLMLTA
-2024 EAPMVQAQQQELL
+2024 VFLQELN
-2037 GAAPGKDEADSK
+2037 E
-2049 TASPWKELNNRWRSL
+2049 RWRSL
-2064 QQLAEERSNMLGSAH
+2064 QQLAEERSQLLGSAH

-2147 SHPEAVDDIQEKCT
+2147 SHPESAEDLQEKCT
-2161 ELNTA
+2161 ELDQA
-2166 WSSLVGRADQ
+2166 WSSLGKRADQ
-2176 RKDKL
+2176 RKAKL
-2181 GNSHDLQRFLSDFRD
+2181 ARVAQKCNNYSFVGLVARD

-2207 VSSEE
+2207 VSSDE

-2243 FEQFGQQLLV
+2243 FEQFGQQLLAH
-2253 RGHYASPEIQQKLE
+2253 GHYASPEVKEKLDI
-2267 ALDRERADLEKA
+2267 LDRERAGLEKA
-2279 WVQRRMMLDQCLELQ
+2279 WAQRRMMLDQCLELQ
-2294 LFNRDCE
+2294 LFHRDCE

-2310 EAFLASDDKGDSLD
+2310 EAFLNTEDKGDSLD

-2353 ADQLIGADHYAK
+2353 ADQLIAAGHYAK
-2365 PEIFNRRNE
+2365 GDICSRRNE

-2406 DEIEAWISEKLQTAT
+2406 DEIEAWISEKLQTAS

-2458 GNALIQRG
+2458 GNSLIERG

-2477 RLNALDE
+2477 RLAALAD
-2484 QWQFLVNKSAEK
+2484 QWQFLVQKSAEK

-2559 LKDLNGQADSLM
+2559 LKDLNSQADSLM
-2571 ASNAFDTSQVKEKRD
+2571 TSSAFDTSQVKDKRD
-2586 AVNGRFAKIKS
+2586 TINGRFQKIKN
-2597 MATGR
+2597 MAASR
-2602 RAKLNESHRLHQFF
+2602 RARLNESHRLHQFF
-2616 RDLDDEESWIK
+2616 RDMDDEESWIK

-2659 GAHEPAIQ
+2659 AAHEPAIQ
-2667 SVLDTGKKLSD
+2667 GVLDTGKKLSD
-2678 DNTIGQEE
+2678 DNTIGKEE

-2691 AQFVDHWKEL
+2691 AQFVEHWKEL
-2701 KDLSGARG
+2701 KQLAAARG

-2730 WINEKLNLVGS
+2730 WINEKMTLVAS
-2741 EDYGDTLAAVQGL
+2741 EDYGDTLAAIQGL

-2760 FETDFTVHRDRVNDV
+2760 FETDFTVHKDRVNDV
-2775 CTNGEELI
+2775 CSNGQDLI
-2783 KKNNHHVDNI
+2783 KKVMLYLQEQSENI
-2793 SAKMSALRGKVSE
+2793 SSKMKGLNGKVSD
-2806 LERAAA
+2806 LEKAAA
-2812 QRKAKLDE
+2812 QRKAKLEE

-2868 AGLQAFQQEGIT
+2868 AGLQAFQQEGIA

-2893 HVQSKA
+2893 HIQSKA
-2899 IEARHAALIKRW
+2899 IEARHASLMKRW
-2911 NQLLSNSAARKKKL
+2911 SQLLANSATRKKKL
-2925 LEAQEHFRKVED
+2925 LEAQSHFRKVED

-2976 EAHEAFRS
+2976 EAHDAFRS
-2984 SLSSAQADFNQL
+2984 SLSSAQADFSQL
-2996 AELDQQIKSYQVV
+2996 AELDRQIKSFRVA

-3058 HANAFHQWLQET
+3058 HANAFHQWIQET
-3070 RTYLLDGSCM
+3070 RCPLSCM

-3171 KEFSMMFKH
+3171 KEFSMIH
-3180 FDKEK
+3180 FDKDK

-3225 PNRDGNVSLQ
+3225 PNRDGHVSLQ

-3252 EEIESAFRALSTE
+3252 EEIESAFRALSSE
-3265 NKPYVT
+3265 GKPYVT

-3278 LTKEQADYCLS
+3278 LTREQADYCVS
-3289 HMKPYLDSKG
+3289 HMKPYVDGKG
-3299 RELPSAFD
+3299 RELPTAFD
-3307 FVEFT
+3307 YVEFT

>member
-1 MCYHQRKAMRTRS
+1 M
-14 SSPPIHVHVNDA
+14 
-26 TPVHVHVKSQRT
+26 
-38 SPARTPQGKTKVDR
+38 
-52 GNLRPTARVKTRVP
+52 
-66 WIPPGKASIR
+66 
-76 DASYKWEGPTHCLE
+76 
-90 ITPPLPEPGP
+90 
-100 EHSQSALHLA
+100 
-110 DLTSEEEE
+110 
-118 GLHGRISQY
+118 
-127 ERKIERLLTEVSTL
+127 
-141 KNEVELRKQEQLLER
+141 
-156 QSEQLSV
+156 
-163 SQRVIVEQ
+163 
-171 EEELAEVT
+171 
-179 KELEETE
+179 
-186 RENSRL
+186 
-192 RQSMEK
+192 
-198 MLVEMDHNRQD
+198 
-209 GDSVQQD
+209 
-216 KDALHRKLMEAELD
+216 
-230 GTAAAKQV
+230 
-238 SALRESVSKLC
+238 
-249 GAVGTRL
+249 
-256 SGSESAVLAR
+256 
-266 QKELLLQKLETFEAT
+266 
-281 NRTLR
+281 
-286 HLLREQ
+286 
-292 QGSQMES
+292 
-299 LRVSEQRDALLKRLA
+299 
-314 DTEAENAHLVVKLQ
+314 
-328 EKDREVNELSK
+328 
-339 LLDTEKDNTRST
+339 
-351 TELSKSLE
+351 
-359 STRAHLQGQL
+359 
-369 RSKEAENNRLT
+369 
-380 LQIKNLERAANQQ
+380 
-393 KVEMEH
+393 
-399 LTEQLARLKQQSS
+399 
-412 ADREVLKRATRAQK
+412 
-426 QRAERSEDTAGQ
+426 DTA
-438 LSVQLLD
+438 
-445 MEKQVVNALSAA
+445 
-457 ETWQSRHAQEAKE
+457 
-470 KSKLEIELSLLNS
+470 
-483 RIAELTEQLQGAG
+483 
-496 DKGRAEREAL
+496 
-506 LDHLHELTKESTAAK
+506 
-521 LENQSLKATASAV
+521 
-534 EEKLALSQS
+534 
-543 ELLQVK
+543 
-549 ASIQQYES
+549 
-557 LLDSYKIQVGKTRA
+557 
-571 EADEYRARLAEA
+571 
-583 EQEAQAI
+583 
-590 RGELEQEIE
+590 
-599 EVRRDLLGRL
+599 
-609 AELEP
+609 
-614 LPEALRRSELQLQ
+614 
-627 EAQDRE
+627 
-633 RNQER
+633 
-638 RSMELS
+638 
-644 TTLTDLRM
+644 
-652 KVETQGSQVELLR
+652 
-665 QKNKVLLEENRQL
+665 
-678 QQRVESLERKLEE
+678 
-691 AGSQNSDLQ
+691 
-700 AVIAK
+700 
-705 REDTIHSNQ
+705 
-714 LRLEEKTRECSLL
+714 
-727 SRKLEE
+727 
-733 ALGDARQQISE
+733 
-744 TRGLAA
+744 
-750 TKERST
+750 
-756 QSKILELET
+756 
-765 QLSRT
+765 
-770 NSEINQLRRSKEEV
+770 
-784 ERRYQSRLQDVKDRL
+784 
-799 EQSDSTNRS
+799 
-808 LQNYVQFLKASYANV
+808 
-823 FGDLALGSS
+823 
-832 LPAENC
+832 
-838 VTFGW
+838 
-843 KKKETAIPES
+843 
-853 RLAASFVVDPL
+853 
-864 GQPPLSKLFRKQT
+864 
-877 EKMDTTGVK
+877 GVK

-908 KELSMMRRTKL
+908 KELSVMRRQKL

-961 QKHQAFEAEVQANAG
+961 QKHQAFEAEVQANAR
-976 AIIKLDETGNL
+976 AIIKLDDIGNL

-1039 ALDWISDKEAI
+1039 ALDWISDKEAM

-1088 QLAAKLIQEAHPEAE
+1088 QLAAKLIQESHPEAE
-1103 LIVRKQDEVNA
+1103 LIVRKQDEVNT

-1215 DELITNWEQIRT
+1215 DELITNWEQIHT
-1227 LAAERHSRL
+1227 LAAERHTRL
-1236 NDSYRLQRF
+1236 DDSYLLQRF
-1245 TADFRDLTSWVTEMK
+1245 TAEFRDLTSWVTEMK

-1295 FRATDEAG
+1295 FRAGDKAG
-1303 QALLNTGHYAS
+1303 HDLLNAGHYAS

-1320 LGILAEEKESLLE
+1320 LGILTEEKESLLE
-1333 LWEVRRQQYEQCMDL
+1333 LWEIRRQQYEQCMDL

-1422 VATRRDALLNRRNA
+1422 VATRRDALLSRRNA

-1441 QSRRAALEDSFH
+1441 QFRRAALEDSFH

-1577 GHLASDDY
+1577 GHLASDDF

-1619 ARQFQDAGHFDADN
+1619 ARQFQEAGHFDADN

-1644 YDALREPMAARKQK
+1644 YEALREPMAARKQK

-1718 IKAVTQK
+1718 IKVVTQK

-1733 HFAGEDVKVKLTELH
+1733 HFAAEDVKAKLAELH

-1792 GSTDYGKDEDSAE
+1792 GSIDYGKDEDSAE

-1819 AYGSSIQGLKEQ
+1819 AYGSSIQALKEQ

-1932 GTLLEL
+1932 GTLLDL

-1966 NEKESALTNEEVGS
+1966 NEKESTLTNEELGS

-2024 EAPMVQAQQQELL
+2024 EAPMVQAQ
-2037 GAAPGKDEADSK
+2037 DEADSK
-2049 TASPWKELNNRWRSL
+2049 SASPWKVSHIYNLSQKRHSSIQLLRELNNRWRSL
-2064 QQLAEERSNMLGSAH
+2064 QHLAEERSNMLGSAH

-2243 FEQFGQQLLV
+2243 FEQFGQQLLA

-2365 PEIFNRRNE
+2365 PEIFKRRNE

-2429 NIQSKHQKHQAF
+2429 NIQVYSKHQKHQAF

-2496 SQKLKEANKQ
+2496 SQKLREANKQ

-2559 LKDLNGQADSLM
+2559 LKDLNSQADSLM
-2571 ASNAFDTSQVKEKRD
+2571 ASNAFDTSQVKDKRD

-2597 MATGR
+2597 MAAGR
-2602 RAKLNESHRLHQFF
+2602 RAKLNESHLIGP
-2616 RDLDDEESWIK
+2616 LCS
-2627 EKKLLVSS
+2627 VCS
-2635 EDYGRDLTGV
+2635 
-2645 QNLRKKHKRLEAEL
+2645 
-2659 GAHEPAIQ
+2659 Q

-2691 AQFVDHWKEL
+2691 SQFVDHWKEL

-2775 CTNGEELI
+2775 CANGEELI

-2793 SAKMSALRGKVSE
+2793 SAKMSALRGKVLE

-3299 RELPSAFD
+3299 RELPSAYD

>member
-1 MCYHQRKAMRTRS
+1 MPGVGR
-14 SSPPIHVHVNDA
+14 N
-26 TPVHVHVKSQRT
+26 TPSSQR
-38 SPARTPQGKTKVDR
+38 
-52 GNLRPTARVKTRVP
+52 
-66 WIPPGKASIR
+66 
-76 DASYKWEGPTHCLE
+76 
-90 ITPPLPEPGP
+90 
-100 EHSQSALHLA
+100 
-110 DLTSEEEE
+110 
-118 GLHGRISQY
+118 
-127 ERKIERLLTEVSTL
+127 
-141 KNEVELRKQEQLLER
+141 
-156 QSEQLSV
+156 
-163 SQRVIVEQ
+163 
-171 EEELAEVT
+171 
-179 KELEETE
+179 
-186 RENSRL
+186 
-192 RQSMEK
+192 
-198 MLVEMDHNRQD
+198 
-209 GDSVQQD
+209 
-216 KDALHRKLMEAELD
+216 
-230 GTAAAKQV
+230 
-238 SALRESVSKLC
+238 
-249 GAVGTRL
+249 
-256 SGSESAVLAR
+256 
-266 QKELLLQKLETFEAT
+266 
-281 NRTLR
+281 
-286 HLLREQ
+286 
-292 QGSQMES
+292 
-299 LRVSEQRDALLKRLA
+299 
-314 DTEAENAHLVVKLQ
+314 
-328 EKDREVNELSK
+328 
-339 LLDTEKDNTRST
+339 
-351 TELSKSLE
+351 
-359 STRAHLQGQL
+359 
-369 RSKEAENNRLT
+369 
-380 LQIKNLERAANQQ
+380 
-393 KVEMEH
+393 
-399 LTEQLARLKQQSS
+399 
-412 ADREVLKRATRAQK
+412 
-426 QRAERSEDTAGQ
+426 
-438 LSVQLLD
+438 
-445 MEKQVVNALSAA
+445 
-457 ETWQSRHAQEAKE
+457 
-470 KSKLEIELSLLNS
+470 
-483 RIAELTEQLQGAG
+483 
-496 DKGRAEREAL
+496 
-506 LDHLHELTKESTAAK
+506 
-521 LENQSLKATASAV
+521 
-534 EEKLALSQS
+534 
-543 ELLQVK
+543 
-549 ASIQQYES
+549 
-557 LLDSYKIQVGKTRA
+557 
-571 EADEYRARLAEA
+571 
-583 EQEAQAI
+583 
-590 RGELEQEIE
+590 
-599 EVRRDLLGRL
+599 
-609 AELEP
+609 
-614 LPEALRRSELQLQ
+614 
-627 EAQDRE
+627 
-633 RNQER
+633 
-638 RSMELS
+638 
-644 TTLTDLRM
+644 
-652 KVETQGSQVELLR
+652 
-665 QKNKVLLEENRQL
+665 
-678 QQRVESLERKLEE
+678 
-691 AGSQNSDLQ
+691 
-700 AVIAK
+700 
-705 REDTIHSNQ
+705 
-714 LRLEEKTRECSLL
+714 
-727 SRKLEE
+727 
-733 ALGDARQQISE
+733 
-744 TRGLAA
+744 
-750 TKERST
+750 
-756 QSKILELET
+756 
-765 QLSRT
+765 
-770 NSEINQLRRSKEEV
+770 
-784 ERRYQSRLQDVKDRL
+784 
-799 EQSDSTNRS
+799 
-808 LQNYVQFLKASYANV
+808 
-823 FGDLALGSS
+823 
-832 LPAENC
+832 
-838 VTFGW
+838 
-843 KKKETAIPES
+843 
-853 RLAASFVVDPL
+853 
-864 GQPPLSKLFRKQT
+864 
-877 EKMDTTGVK
+877 MDTSGMK
-886 VLETAEDI
+886 VLETADDI

-908 KELSMMRRTKL
+908 KELSTLRRQKL

-953 PSNLQGKL
+953 PTNLQGKL

-976 AIIKLDETGNL
+976 AIIKLDETGSQ
-987 MISEGHFSSET
+987 MIAEGHFASEI

-1016 TKEKGM
+1016 TREKGV

-1050 ATSEELG
+1050 VTSEELG

-1064 LLQKKFEEFQTDLAA
+1064 VLQKKFEEFQTDLAA
-1079 HEERVNEVN
+1079 HEERVNDVN
-1088 QLAAKLIQEAHPEAE
+1088 QLAGKLIQESHPEAE
-1103 LIVRKQDEVNA
+1103 LIVRKQDEVNV

-1156 MASDDFGRDLAS
+1156 MMSDDFGRDLAS

-1190 NTLGG
+1190 NTLGAE
-1195 DAERLQQ
+1195 AERLQE

-1209 QIHLKK
+1209 QIHLKR

-1227 LAAERHSRL
+1227 LAAERHARL

-1295 FRATDEAG
+1295 FKATDEAG
-1303 QALLNTGHYAS
+1303 QALLATGHYAS
-1314 EEVKEK
+1314 DEVREK
-1320 LGILAEEKESLLE
+1320 LGILAEEKDSLLE
-1333 LWEVRRQQYEQCMDL
+1333 LWELRRQQYEQCMDL

-1422 VATRRDALLNRRNA
+1422 VATRRDALLSRRNA

-1464 KSWINEKMKTATD
+1464 KSWVNEKMKTATD

-1505 RIDALQKSGQELL
+1505 RVDALQKAGQELINA
-1518 DGKHY
+1518 DHY
-1523 ASTEVA
+1523 ASGEVS
-1529 GRMEEVSS
+1529 GRMEEVSAL
-1537 QWKKL
+1537 WKKL

-1577 GHLASDDY
+1577 GHLSSDDY

-1605 VAAHQDRID
+1605 VTAHQDRID

-1619 ARQFQDAGHFDADN
+1619 ARQFQEAGHFDADN
-1633 IRKKQEALVVR
+1633 IRKKQEALVSR
-1644 YDALREPMAARKQK
+1644 YAALKDPMVARKQK

-1678 IREKEPIAAST
+1678 IREKEPIASST

-1703 KHQALQAEITGHEPR
+1703 KHQALQAEIAGHEPR

-1725 GEAMVEEG
+1725 GQTMVEEG
-1733 HFAGEDVKVKLTELH
+1733 HFAGDEVKAKLDELN
-1748 GRWDTL
+1748 GRWEAL
-1754 KAKASQRRQDLEDS
+1754 KGKASQRRQDLEDS

-1805 ALLKKHEALMSDLS
+1805 ALLKKHEALTSDLS
-1819 AYGSSIQGLKEQ
+1819 AYGSSIQALKEQ

-1901 KLDPTQSSSRENLLD
+1901 KLDPTQSSSRENLL
-1916 EHGSIALRQDQ
+1916 EEQGSISLRQEQ
-1927 IENQY
+1927 IESQTLVTKEAGSVSLRMKQVEELY
-1932 GTLLEL
+1932 SALLEL
-1938 GEKRKDML
+1938 GERRKDML

-1966 NEKESALTNEEVGS
+1966 HEKEGALHTEEVGS

-2013 SELESEGLMAE
+2013 TELESEGLMADDGAVVAQTQ
-2024 EAPMVQAQQQELL
+2024 EAL
-2037 GAAPGKDEADSK
+2037 GSARDEADSK
-2049 TASPWKELNNRWRSL
+2049 TASPWKSIRLTVQTVTSFNTIKELNERWRSL
-2064 QQLAEERSNMLGSAH
+2064 QQLAEERSNLLGSAH

-2161 ELNTA
+2161 ELNQA
-2166 WSSLVGRADQ
+2166 WTSLVGRADQ
-2176 RKDKL
+2176 RKEKL
-2181 GNSHDLQRFLSDFRD
+2181 GDSHDLQRFLSDFRD

-2232 EIDARAGTFQA
+2232 EIDARVGTFQA
-2243 FEQFGQQLLV
+2243 FEQFGQQLLA
-2253 RGHYASPEIQQKLE
+2253 RGHYASPEIKEKLE
-2267 ALDRERADLEKA
+2267 LLDHERADLEKA

-2365 PEIFNRRNE
+2365 QDISNRRNE

-2380 RLKAQMIEKRSKLGE
+2380 HLKAQMIEKRSKLGE

-2458 GNALIQRG
+2458 GNSLIQRG

-2477 RLNALDE
+2477 RLSALDD

-2571 ASNAFDTSQVKEKRD
+2571 ASNAFDTSQVKDKRN
-2586 AVNGRFAKIKS
+2586 AVNGRFVKIKS
-2597 MATGR
+2597 MAAGR
-2602 RAKLNESHRLHQFF
+2602 QAKLNESHRLHQFF

-2659 GAHEPAIQ
+2659 AAHEPAIQ
-2667 SVLDTGKKLSD
+2667 SVLETGRKLSD

-2691 AQFVDHWKEL
+2691 AQFVEHWKEL
-2701 KDLSGARG
+2701 RDLAAARG

-2775 CTNGEELI
+2775 CANGDDLI
-2783 KKNNHHVDNI
+2783 QKNNHHVENI
-2793 SAKMSALRGKVSE
+2793 GAKMKALRGKVSE
-2806 LERAAA
+2806 LEKAAA

-2880 NITALKDQLLAAK
+2880 NITALKDQLVAAK

-2899 IEARHAALIKRW
+2899 IEARHATLMKRW

-2976 EAHEAFRS
+2976 DAHEAFRS

-2996 AELDQQIKSYQVV
+2996 AELDRQIKSYHVV

-3033 ERELELQKEQ
+3033 EREQELQKEQ

-3070 RTYLLDGSCM
+3070 RTYLLDGIAYRRVIHVYQYEVGDDLSGRSCM

-3180 FDKEK
+3180 FDKDK
-3185 SGRLNHQEF
+3185 LGRLNHQEF

-3214 PEFEAILDTVD
+3214 PEFESILDTVD
-3225 PNRDGNVSLQ
+3225 PNRDGHVSLQ

-3252 EEIESAFRALSTE
+3252 EEIESAFRALSAE

-3278 LTKEQADYCLS
+3278 LTKEQADYCIS
-3289 HMKPYLDSKG
+3289 HMKPYMDSKG

>member
-1 MCYHQRKAMRTRS
+1 MDS
-14 SSPPIHVHVNDA
+14 S
-26 TPVHVHVKSQRT
+26 
-38 SPARTPQGKTKVDR
+38 
-52 GNLRPTARVKTRVP
+52 
-66 WIPPGKASIR
+66 
-76 DASYKWEGPTHCLE
+76 
-90 ITPPLPEPGP
+90 
-100 EHSQSALHLA
+100 
-110 DLTSEEEE
+110 
-118 GLHGRISQY
+118 
-127 ERKIERLLTEVSTL
+127 
-141 KNEVELRKQEQLLER
+141 
-156 QSEQLSV
+156 
-163 SQRVIVEQ
+163 
-171 EEELAEVT
+171 
-179 KELEETE
+179 
-186 RENSRL
+186 
-192 RQSMEK
+192 
-198 MLVEMDHNRQD
+198 
-209 GDSVQQD
+209 
-216 KDALHRKLMEAELD
+216 
-230 GTAAAKQV
+230 
-238 SALRESVSKLC
+238 
-249 GAVGTRL
+249 
-256 SGSESAVLAR
+256 
-266 QKELLLQKLETFEAT
+266 
-281 NRTLR
+281 
-286 HLLREQ
+286 
-292 QGSQMES
+292 
-299 LRVSEQRDALLKRLA
+299 
-314 DTEAENAHLVVKLQ
+314 
-328 EKDREVNELSK
+328 
-339 LLDTEKDNTRST
+339 
-351 TELSKSLE
+351 
-359 STRAHLQGQL
+359 
-369 RSKEAENNRLT
+369 
-380 LQIKNLERAANQQ
+380 
-393 KVEMEH
+393 
-399 LTEQLARLKQQSS
+399 
-412 ADREVLKRATRAQK
+412 
-426 QRAERSEDTAGQ
+426 
-438 LSVQLLD
+438 
-445 MEKQVVNALSAA
+445 
-457 ETWQSRHAQEAKE
+457 
-470 KSKLEIELSLLNS
+470 
-483 RIAELTEQLQGAG
+483 
-496 DKGRAEREAL
+496 
-506 LDHLHELTKESTAAK
+506 
-521 LENQSLKATASAV
+521 
-534 EEKLALSQS
+534 
-543 ELLQVK
+543 
-549 ASIQQYES
+549 
-557 LLDSYKIQVGKTRA
+557 
-571 EADEYRARLAEA
+571 
-583 EQEAQAI
+583 
-590 RGELEQEIE
+590 
-599 EVRRDLLGRL
+599 
-609 AELEP
+609 
-614 LPEALRRSELQLQ
+614 
-627 EAQDRE
+627 
-633 RNQER
+633 
-638 RSMELS
+638 
-644 TTLTDLRM
+644 
-652 KVETQGSQVELLR
+652 
-665 QKNKVLLEENRQL
+665 
-678 QQRVESLERKLEE
+678 
-691 AGSQNSDLQ
+691 
-700 AVIAK
+700 
-705 REDTIHSNQ
+705 
-714 LRLEEKTRECSLL
+714 
-727 SRKLEE
+727 
-733 ALGDARQQISE
+733 
-744 TRGLAA
+744 
-750 TKERST
+750 
-756 QSKILELET
+756 
-765 QLSRT
+765 
-770 NSEINQLRRSKEEV
+770 
-784 ERRYQSRLQDVKDRL
+784 
-799 EQSDSTNRS
+799 
-808 LQNYVQFLKASYANV
+808 
-823 FGDLALGSS
+823 
-832 LPAENC
+832 
-838 VTFGW
+838 
-843 KKKETAIPES
+843 
-853 RLAASFVVDPL
+853 
-864 GQPPLSKLFRKQT
+864 
-877 EKMDTTGVK
+877 GVK

-903 RYRRF
+903 RYLRF
-908 KELSMMRRTKL
+908 KELSTVRRQKL

-927 FRRDA
+927 FQRDA
-932 DELEKWIQEK
+932 EELEKWILEK

-961 QKHQAFEAEVQANAG
+961 QKHLAFEAEVQANAG
-976 AIIKLDETGNL
+976 AIVKLDNTGNQ
-987 MISEGHFSSET
+987 MITESHFSSET
-998 IRTRLE
+998 IRTRLV
-1004 ELHRLWDLLLQK
+1004 ELHRLWEQLLLKMQ
-1016 TKEKGM
+1016 EKGVK
-1022 RLLQAQKL
+1022 LQQAQKL

-1039 ALDWISDKEAI
+1039 VLDWIIDKEAI
-1050 ATSEELG
+1050 VTSEELG

-1064 LLQKKFEEFQTDLAA
+1064 VLQKKFEEFQTDLAA

-1088 QLAAKLIQEAHPEAE
+1088 QFASKLAQEEHPELE
-1103 LIVRKQDEVNA
+1103 LITTKQEEVNTN
-1114 AWQRLKGL
+1114 WQRLKGL
-1122 AQQRQ
+1122 ALQRQ

-1146 ISWIKEKEQL
+1146 IGWIREKEQL

-1181 DLAALEDKV
+1181 DLAALEEKV
-1190 NTLGG
+1190 KALRTES
-1195 DAERLQQ
+1195 ERLQES
-1202 THPQNAS
+1202 HPQNAT
-1209 QIHLKK
+1209 QIQVKGE
-1215 DELITNWEQIRT
+1215 ELLTNWEQIRT
-1227 LAAERHSRL
+1227 LAAERHTRL
-1236 NDSYRLQRF
+1236 NDSYKLQRF
-1245 TADFRDLTSWVTEMK
+1245 LADFRDLTSWVTEMK

-1295 FRATDEAG
+1295 FKAADAAG
-1303 QALLNTGHYAS
+1303 HALLNAGHYAS
-1314 EEVKEK
+1314 DEVREK
-1320 LGILAEEKESLLE
+1320 LTILAEERTSLLE
-1333 LWEVRRQQYEQCMDL
+1333 LWDLRRQQYEQCMDL

-1410 KLIQNNHYAKED
+1410 KLIQNNHYAMDD
-1422 VATRRDALLNRRNA
+1422 VAARRDALLSRRNA

-1441 QSRRAALEDSFH
+1441 LYRRTQLADSFH

-1505 RIDALQKSGQELL
+1505 RIDSLENSGQKLI
-1518 DGKHY
+1518 DVNHY
-1523 ASTEVA
+1523 ASDEVA
-1529 GRMEEVSS
+1529 ARMNEVITL
-1537 QWKKL
+1537 WKRL
-1542 LEATELKGIKLRE
+1542 LEATDRKGIKLRE

-1590 SVQNLQKKHALLEAD
+1590 NVQNLQKKHALLEAD

-1619 ARQFQDAGHFDADN
+1619 ARQFQEAGHFDADN
-1633 IRKKQEALVVR
+1633 IKKKQEALVAR
-1644 YDALREPMAARKQK
+1644 YDALKEPMIARKEK

-1703 KHQALQAEITGHEPR
+1703 KHQALQAEIAGHEPR

-1725 GEAMVEEG
+1725 GNNMITEG
-1733 HFAGEDVKVKLTELH
+1733 HFAADEVKVKLKELNDKWLSL
-1748 GRWDTL
+1748 RN
-1754 KAKASQRRQDLEDS
+1754 KASQRRQDLEDS

-1805 ALLKKHEALMSDLS
+1805 ALLKKHEALMSDLR
-1819 AYGSSIQGLKEQ
+1819 AYGSSIQSLREQ
-1831 AQSCRQ
+1831 AQGCRQ

-1901 KLDPTQSSSRENLLD
+1901 KLDPAQSTSRENLLD
-1916 EHGSIALRQDQ
+1916 EQGSIALRQDQ
-1927 IENQY
+1927 TDAQY
-1932 GTLLEL
+1932 QNILEV

-1966 NEKESALTNEEVGS
+1966 NEKETALTNEEVGA

-1999 KANESRLRDINKVA
+1999 KANESRLKDINKVA
-2013 SELESEGLMAE
+2013 DDLESEGLITE
-2024 EAPMVQAQQQELL
+2024 EVQAVQQQEVY
-2037 GAAPGKDEADSK
+2037 GSMPKDEADSK
-2049 TASPWKELNNRWRSL
+2049 SASPWKAVRTVVHSVATFNSIKELNERWRSL
-2064 QQLAEERSNMLGSAH
+2064 QQLAEERSQLLGSAH

-2104 DNYGHDLASVQAL
+2104 DSYGHDLASVQAL

-2137 LGETAERLIQ
+2137 LGEMAERLIQ
-2147 SHPEAVDDIQEKCT
+2147 SHPESAEDIQEKCT
-2161 ELNTA
+2161 ELNQA
-2166 WSSLVGRADQ
+2166 WNSLGKRADK
-2176 RKDKL
+2176 RKEKL
-2181 GNSHDLQRFLSDFRD
+2181 GDSHDLQRFLSDFRD

-2207 VSSEE
+2207 VSSDE

-2243 FEQFGQQLLV
+2243 FEQFGQQLLA
-2253 RGHYASPEIQQKLE
+2253 RGHYASPEIKEKLDI
-2267 ALDRERADLEKA
+2267 LDQERASLEKA

-2310 EAFLASDDKGDSLD
+2310 EAFLNSEDKGDSLD

-2353 ADQLIGADHYAK
+2353 ADQLITADHYAK
-2365 PEIFNRRNE
+2365 GDIASRRNQ

-2406 DEIEAWISEKLQTAT
+2406 DEIEAWISEKLQTAS

-2429 NIQSKHQKHQAF
+2429 NIQLSKLLSKHQKHQAF

-2449 DRIRGVIDT
+2449 DRIRGVIDM
-2458 GNALIQRG
+2458 GNSLIDRG

-2472 DAVKA
+2472 DAVKV
-2477 RLNALDE
+2477 RLAALAD
-2484 QWQFLVNKSAEK
+2484 QWQFLVHKSAEK
-2496 SQKLKEANKQ
+2496 SQKLKEANRQ

-2571 ASNAFDTSQVKEKRD
+2571 TSSAFDTSQVKDKRD
-2586 AVNGRFAKIKS
+2586 AINDRFQRIKS
-2597 MATGR
+2597 MASGR
-2602 RAKLNESHRLHQFF
+2602 RSRLNESHRLHQFF

-2627 EKKLLVSS
+2627 EKKLLVGSD
-2635 EDYGRDLTGV
+2635 DYGRDLTGV

-2659 GAHEPAIQ
+2659 AAHESAIQ
-2667 SVLDTGKKLSD
+2667 GVLDTGKKLSD
-2678 DNTIGQEE
+2678 DNTIGKDE

-2691 AQFVDHWKEL
+2691 AQFVEHWKEL
-2701 KDLSGARG
+2701 KQQASARG

-2730 WINEKLNLVGS
+2730 WINEKMTLVAS
-2741 EDYGDTLAAVQGL
+2741 EDYGDTLAAIQGL

-2760 FETDFTVHRDRVNDV
+2760 FETDFTVHKDRVHDV
-2775 CTNGEELI
+2775 CTNGEDLI
-2783 KKNNHHVDNI
+2783 QKNNHHVDNI
-2793 SAKMSALRGKVSE
+2793 TAKMQGLRGKVSE
-2806 LERAAA
+2806 LEKAAA

-2880 NITALKDQLLAAK
+2880 NITALKDKLLAAK
-2893 HVQSKA
+2893 HVQSRA
-2899 IEARHAALIKRW
+2899 IESRHASLMKRW
-2911 NQLLSNSAARKKKL
+2911 NQLLDNSAARKKKL
-2925 LEAQEHFRKVED
+2925 LEAQEHYRKVED

-2971 IRALR
+2971 IKALR
-2976 EAHEAFRS
+2976 EAHDAFRN
-2984 SLSSAQADFNQL
+2984 SLSSAQTDFNQL
-2996 AELDQQIKSYQVV
+2996 AELDRQIKGYRVA

-3058 HANAFHQWLQET
+3058 HANAFHQWIQET

-3180 FDKEK
+3180 FDKDK

-3214 PEFEAILDTVD
+3214 PEFENILDIVD
-3225 PNRDGNVSLQ
+3225 PNRDGHVSLQ

-3265 NKPYVT
+3265 QKAYVT

-3278 LTKEQADYCLS
+3278 LTREQADYCIS
-3289 HMKPYLDSKG
+3289 HMKPYMDSKG
-3299 RELPSAFD
+3299 RELPSAYD
-3307 FVEFT
+3307 YVEFT